1 MTDGTSTPPVDGHVT
16 IVFTSDWGVSTGVG
30 EAGRTH
36 STLEKQGGLPVVR
49 GTVVAGVLREQAMIA
64 ARALDAAVPVS
75 STGCKD
81 SDGSKGAFEGGPW
94 SRFAKWLFGD
104 EGNNPRHVIFSDA
117 LPVRFSQRN
126 GELNQEPYSLPVHD
140 AVSLSI
146 DPTTGAAR
154 DRMLR
159 FTERAAPGVLAG
171 TYRFTDE
178 AGAEHREY
186 AHFLLGVAGLMIRG
200 IGSGRSGGDGECTV
214 IAAPECATT
223 LAEPK
228 EPTEGNSALEEV
240 AEGQK
245 DEPEY
250 SSDSL
255 RKLADELREA
265 LFARLDSSSFAERP
279 PSFLVDGAKT
289 KAGPLVS
296 VAASRHSSEAAAALD
311 PANWF
316 EAPLD
321 IVLDSPVVSYEVPFS
336 NEVRSLDFLRGT
348 VLIPW
353 LHRQLRDLDTRADET
368 PLEKGDEAL
377 IRSAVV
383 SGDLRISDA
392 LPVYQG
398 TPGLPVPLVF
408 EQEKVPEDEVPA
420 DNEKDPLQPVTL
432 FNRHI
437 EIGKQHC
444 GEHTV
449 PSRGA
454 YVFLDEKQRPADAN
468 GAAADEGA
476 GLCGAAPAS
485 FAGRIGKPALIGRQ
499 STAIDPHTGAA
510 WKSKLFLVRA
520 LPAGLRLRAK
530 AVISR
535 RLFEALAGTPISDA
549 DGKVPALD
557 LGIVETTAYLGSR
570 KLTGTFGQATCSLGR
585 FTPIGVE
592 EAQDTTSHGFSEDVA
607 TTQSASASADETITT
622 SLWFTSDVLARS
634 EGLGPGGTVADLQLA
649 FKRAGVTI
657 PDGVRQEDSSSSD
670 EKPGKR
676 ADAVAESRGVATPAQ
691 DSALPES
698 QSDQEPS
705 PPCPD
710 EPAESSNGPD
720 ESKKTK
726 SPRNRKQVKTAIR
739 HRRVDSWSAVDG
751 GPRATR
757 MAIIAGS
764 VVQLEVP
771 KSAVPAL
778 CVLGRIGVG
787 ELTPQ
792 GYGRFEVNHP
802 ALCEPI
808 LPLVKTESEC
818 FTAPDK
824 SEEPAQEGEGR

>member
-1 MTDGTSTPPVDGHVT
+1 MTDGISTPPVDGHVT

-64 ARALDAAVPVS
+64 ASALDAAVSAS
-75 STGCKD
+75 STGRKD
-81 SDGSKGAFEGGPW
+81 SDSSGGAFEGGPW
-94 SRFAKWLFGD
+94 TRFAKWLFGD
-104 EGNNPRHVIFSDA
+104 EGNNPRHVVFSDA
-117 LPVRFSQRN
+117 LPVRYSQRN
-126 GELNQEPYSLPVHD
+126 GKLNQEPYSLPVHD

-146 DPTTGAAR
+146 SPTTGAAR
-154 DRMLR
+154 DQMLR
-159 FTERAAPGVLAG
+159 FTERAASGVLAG

-178 AGAEHREY
+178 AGAEHRGY
-186 AHFLLGVAGLMIRG
+186 AHFLLGVAGLMVRG

-214 IAAPECATT
+214 IAGPVCATT
-223 LAEPK
+223 LAESKKTAKQALRRVEIDK
-228 EPTEGNSALEEV
+228 EDKPA
-240 AEGQK
+240 
-245 DEPEY
+245 Y
-250 SSDSL
+250 SSDDI
-255 RKLADELREA
+255 RALASELREVR
-265 LFARLDSSSFAERP
+265 LARLDGPSFAEQP
-279 PSFLVDGAKT
+279 PSFPVGGAEDNT
-289 KAGPLVS
+289 GPLVS

-316 EAPLD
+316 EATLD

-336 NEVRSLDFLRGT
+336 NEVRSLDLLRGT

-353 LHRQLRDLDTRADET
+353 LHRKLRGLDTRADGT
-368 PLEKGDEAL
+368 SLEEGDEDL

-383 SGDLRISDA
+383 SGDLRVSDA

-420 DNEKDPLQPVTL
+420 ENKKDRLQPVTL

-437 EIGKQHC
+437 ETGKQHC

-454 YVFLDEKQRPADAN
+454 YVFLDEEQRPADTN
-468 GAAADEGA
+468 GAATDEGT
-476 GLCGAAPAS
+476 GPCGGAPAS
-485 FAGRIGKPALIGRQ
+485 FDGRIGKPALIGRQ
-499 STAIDPHTGAA
+499 STAISSQTGAA
-510 WKSKLFLVRA
+510 ATGQLFLVRA

-535 RLFEALAGTPISDA
+535 RLFEALAGAPVSHG
-549 DGKVPALD
+549 DGKAPALD
-557 LGIVETTAYLGSR
+557 LRIRGKHAYLGSR
-570 KLTGTFGQATCSLGR
+570 RLTGTFGQATCSLGA
-585 FTPIGVE
+585 FTELTAPPCPAPVP
-592 EAQDTTSHGFSEDVA
+592 
-607 TTQSASASADETITT
+607 DETRPTDPT
-622 SLWFTSDVLARS
+622 PDSEEVTVSLWFTSDALARS
-634 EGLGPGGTVADLQLA
+634 EGLGPGGTVADLKQAL
-649 FKRAGVTI
+649 KRAGVDI
-657 PDGVRQEDSSSSD
+657 RSNRIRQKGSPSSD
-670 EKPGKR
+670 QKL
-676 ADAVAESRGVATPAQ
+676 S
-691 DSALPES
+691 S
-698 QSDQEPS
+698 
-705 PPCPD
+705 PCPD
-710 EPAESSNGPD
+710 ESAESSDGTD
-720 ESKKTK
+720 ERKKTK

-739 HRRVDSWSAVDG
+739 HRRVDSWSAADG

-764 VVQLEVP
+764 VVQVKVP
-771 KSAVPAL
+771 RSAVPAL
-778 CVLGRIGVG
+778 RVLGRIGVG

-802 ALCEPI
+802 ALCAPI

>member
-1 MTDGTSTPPVDGHVT
+1 MTDEPDGHVT
-16 IVFTSDWGVSTGVG
+16 VVFTSDWGVSTGVG

-64 ARALDAAVPVS
+64 ARALDAAVPAS

-81 SDGSKGAFEGGPW
+81 SDGSGGAFEGSPW

-117 LPVRFSQRN
+117 LPVRYSQRN
-126 GELNQEPYSLPVHD
+126 GELNQEQYSLPVHD

-178 AGAEHREY
+178 AGAKHRQY
-186 AHFLLGVAGLMIRG
+186 AHFLLGVAGLMVRG
-200 IGSGRSGGDGECTV
+200 IGSGRSGGDGECKV
-214 IAAPECATT
+214 IAGPECATG
-223 LAEPK
+223 LAK
-228 EPTEGNSALEEV
+228 SKNAAKHALEEV

-265 LFARLDSSSFAERP
+265 LFARLDDPSFAERP
-279 PSFLVDGAKT
+279 SSFLVDGEKT
-289 KAGPLVS
+289 KVNPLVS
-296 VAASRHSSEAAAALD
+296 VAAPHGSEATAALD

-316 EAPLD
+316 EATLD

-353 LHRQLRDLDTRADET
+353 LHRHLRDLDTRADET
-368 PLEKGDEAL
+368 PLEKVDEAL

-383 SGDLRISDA
+383 SGDLRVSDA
-392 LPVYQG
+392 FPVYQG

-408 EQEKVPEDEVPA
+408 EQEKVPEDEVPG
-420 DNEKDPLQPVTL
+420 DNEKDCLQPVTL

-437 EIGKQHC
+437 DIGKQHC

-454 YVFLDEKQRPADAN
+454 YVFLDEKQRPADTN
-468 GAAADEGA
+468 GVAADEGA

-510 WKSKLFLVRA
+510 SKSQLFLVRA

-535 RLFEALAGTPISDA
+535 RLFEALAGAPVSDA
-549 DGKVPALD
+549 DGKAPTLD
-557 LGIVETTAYLGSR
+557 LEIRGKHAYLGSR
-570 KLTGTFGQATCSLGR
+570 RLTGTFGQATCSLGR
-585 FTPIGVE
+585 FTELTAPPCPDPVP
-592 EAQDTTSHGFSEDVA
+592 
-607 TTQSASASADETITT
+607 DETRPADPSPDSEEVIV

-634 EGLGPGGTVADLQLA
+634 KELGPGGTMTDLELA
-649 FKRAGVTI
+649 FERAGVTL
-657 PDGVRQEDSSSSD
+657 PTKGVRQGDSPSSG
-670 EKPGKR
+670 ENPGKK
-676 ADAVAESRGVATPAQ
+676 AEAVAESQGAAAPAQ
-691 DSALPES
+691 DSALPQS

-705 PPCPD
+705 SPCPD
-710 EPAESSNGPD
+710 EPAESSDGTD
-720 ESKKTK
+720 ERKKKK

-739 HRRVDSWSAVDG
+739 HRRVDSWSAADG

-764 VVQLEVP
+764 VVQVKVP
-771 KSAVPAL
+771 RSAVPAL
-778 CVLGRIGVG
+778 RVLGRIGVG

-802 ALCEPI
+802 ALCEPV
-808 LPLVKTESEC
+808 LPLVKTKSEC
-818 FTAPDK
+818 FTAPEK

>member
-1 MTDGTSTPPVDGHVT
+1 MTAEPSIPPADGHVT

-36 STLEKQGGLPVVR
+36 STLEKQGDLPVVR

-64 ARALDAAVPVS
+64 ARALDAAVPAS
-75 STGCKD
+75 STGRKD
-81 SDGSKGAFEGGPW
+81 SDGSGGPSEGGPW
-94 SRFAKWLFGD
+94 TRFAKWLFGD
-104 EGNNPRHVIFSDA
+104 EGNNPRHVVFSDA
-117 LPVRFSQRN
+117 LPVRYSQRN
-126 GELNQEPYSLPVHD
+126 GKLNQEPYSLPVHD

-146 DPTTGAAR
+146 SPTTGAAR
-154 DRMLR
+154 DQMLR

-178 AGAEHREY
+178 AGAEHRGY
-186 AHFLLGVAGLMIRG
+186 AHFLLGVAGLMVRG

-214 IAAPECATT
+214 IAGPVCATT
-223 LAEPK
+223 LAESK
-228 EPTEGNSALEEV
+228 ETAKQALRRVEIDE
-240 AEGQK
+240 K
-245 DEPEY
+245 DKPAY
-250 SSDSL
+250 SSDDIRAFAS
-255 RKLADELREA
+255 ELREVR
-265 LFARLDSSSFAERP
+265 FARLDGPPFAERP
-279 PSFLVDGAKT
+279 PSLPVGGAEDNT
-289 KAGPLVS
+289 GPLVS

-353 LHRQLRDLDTRADET
+353 LHRQLRDLDTRADGT
-368 PLEKGDEAL
+368 PLEKGDEDL

-383 SGDLRISDA
+383 SGDLRVSDA

-420 DNEKDPLQPVTL
+420 ENKKDRLQPVTL

-437 EIGKQHC
+437 ETGKQHC

-454 YVFLDEKQRPADAN
+454 YVFLDEKQRPADTN
-468 GAAADEGA
+468 GAAADEGT
-476 GLCGAAPAS
+476 GPCGGAPVS
-485 FAGRIGKPALIGRQ
+485 FAGRIGKPSLTGRQ

-535 RLFEALAGTPISDA
+535 RLFEALAGAPVSDA
-549 DGKVPALD
+549 GGKAPTLD
-557 LGIVETTAYLGSR
+557 LEIRGKHAYLGSR
-570 KLTGTFGQATCSLGR
+570 RLTGTFGQATCSLGR
-585 FTPIGVE
+585 FTELTAPPCPDPVPDE
-592 EAQDTTSHGFSEDVA
+592 TRPADPTPDSPDSEDV
-607 TTQSASASADETITT
+607 IV

-634 EGLGPGGTVADLQLA
+634 KELGPGGTVADLQLA
-649 FKRAGVTI
+649 FNRTGAHVTVA
-657 PDGVRQEDSSSSD
+657 PNDEEELEDSS
-670 EKPGKR
+670 
-676 ADAVAESRGVATPAQ
+676 
-691 DSALPES
+691 
-698 QSDQEPS
+698 SDQEPS

-710 EPAESSNGPD
+710 EPAESSDGPN
-720 ESKKTK
+720 ERKKTK

-739 HRRVDSWSAVDG
+739 HRRVDSWSAADG

-764 VVQLEVP
+764 VVQVKVPRSEVP
-771 KSAVPAL
+771 EL
-778 CVLGRIGVG
+778 HVLGRIGVG

-792 GYGRFEVNHP
+792 SYGRFEVNHP
-802 ALCEPI
+802 ALCEPV
-808 LPLVKTESEC
+808 LPLVTTKSEC
-818 FTAPDK
+818 FTAPEK

>member
-1 MTDGTSTPPVDGHVT
+1 MTDEPDGHVT

-64 ARALDAAVPVS
+64 ARALDAAVPAS

-81 SDGSKGAFEGGPW
+81 SDGSGGAFEGSPW

-104 EGNNPRHVIFSDA
+104 EGNNPRHVVFSDA
-117 LPVRFSQRN
+117 LPVQLPQRG
-126 GELNQEPYSLPVHD
+126 GELNQEQYSLPVHD

-154 DRMLR
+154 DQMLR

-214 IAAPECATT
+214 IAGPERATT

-255 RKLADELREA
+255 RKLAAELREV
-265 LFARLDSSSFAERP
+265 LFAHLNGPSFVEQP
-279 PSFLVDGAKT
+279 PSFPVGGTEDNTGL
-289 KAGPLVS
+289 LVS
-296 VAASRHSSEAAAALD
+296 VAASRHGSEATAALD

-316 EAPLD
+316 EATLD
-321 IVLDSPVVSYEVPFS
+321 ILLDSPVVSYEVPFS

-353 LHRQLRDLDTRADET
+353 LHRKLRGLDTRADGT
-368 PLEKGDEAL
+368 PLEEGDEDL

-383 SGDLRISDA
+383 SGDLRVSDA

-408 EQEKVPEDEVPA
+408 EQEKVPEDEVPT

-437 EIGKQHC
+437 ETGKQHC

-454 YVFLDEKQRPADAN
+454 YVFLDEKQRPADTN
-468 GAAADEGA
+468 GVAADEGA

-485 FAGRIGKPALIGRQ
+485 FAGRIGKPSLIGRQ

-510 WKSKLFLVRA
+510 SKSRLFLVRA

-535 RLFEALAGTPISDA
+535 RLFEALARAPVSDA
-549 DGKVPALD
+549 YGKAPTLD
-557 LGIVETTAYLGSR
+557 LGLNEATAYLGSR
-570 KLTGTFGQATCSLGR
+570 RLTGTFGQATCSLGA
-585 FTPIGVE
+585 FTELTAPPCPDPGPDE
-592 EAQDTTSHGFSEDVA
+592 TRPTDPTPDSEDV
-607 TTQSASASADETITT
+607 IV

-634 EGLGPGGTVADLQLA
+634 KELGPGGTMTDLKLA
-649 FKRAGVTI
+649 FERAGVTI
-657 PDGVRQEDSSSSD
+657 RSNRVRQGDSPSSG
-670 EKPGKR
+670 ENPGKK
-676 ADAVAESRGVATPAQ
+676 AEAVAESHGAAAPAQ
-691 DSALPES
+691 DSAVPES

-705 PPCPD
+705 SPCPD
-710 EPAESSNGPD
+710 EPAESSDGPD
-720 ESKKTK
+720 ERKKTK

-739 HRRVDSWSAVDG
+739 HRRVDSWSAADG

-764 VVQLEVP
+764 VVQVKVP
-771 KSAVPAL
+771 RSDVSAL
-778 CVLGRIGVG
+778 RVLGRIGVG

-802 ALCEPI
+802 ALSEPV

-818 FTAPDK
+818 FTAPEK

>member
-1 MTDGTSTPPVDGHVT
+1 MTDEPDGHVT

-64 ARALDAAVPVS
+64 ASALDAAVSAS
-75 STGCKD
+75 STGRKD
-81 SDGSKGAFEGGPW
+81 SDGSGGAFEGGPW

-104 EGNNPRHVIFSDA
+104 EGNNPRHVVFSDA

-126 GELNQEPYSLPVHD
+126 GELNQEQYSLPIHD

-159 FTERAAPGVLAG
+159 FTERAAPGVLAE

-178 AGAEHREY
+178 AGAKHREY
-186 AHFLLGVAGLMIRG
+186 AHFLLGVAGLMVRG

-214 IAAPECATT
+214 IAAPERATG
-223 LAEPK
+223 LAK
-228 EPTEGNSALEEV
+228 SKNAAKHALEEV

-255 RKLADELREA
+255 RKLTEKLADELRET
-265 LFARLDSSSFAERP
+265 LFARLDGPSFAERP
-279 PSFLVDGAKT
+279 SSLLVDGAKT

-420 DNEKDPLQPVTL
+420 GNEKDPLQPVTL

-437 EIGKQHC
+437 ETGKQHC

-449 PSRGA
+449 PSRGT
-454 YVFLDEKQRPADAN
+454 YVFLDEKQRPADTN
-468 GAAADEGA
+468 GVAADEGA
-476 GLCGAAPAS
+476 GLCGAAAAS

-510 WKSKLFLVRA
+510 SKSQLFLVRA

-535 RLFEALAGTPISDA
+535 RLFEALAGAPVSDA
-549 DGKVPALD
+549 DGKAPTLD
-557 LGIVETTAYLGSR
+557 LEIRGKPAYLGSR
-570 KLTGTFGQATCSLGR
+570 RLTGTFGQATCSLGA
-585 FTPIGVE
+585 FTELTAPPCPDPVPDE
-592 EAQDTTSHGFSEDVA
+592 TRPADPTPDSEDV
-607 TTQSASASADETITT
+607 IV

-634 EGLGPGGTVADLQLA
+634 KELGPGGTMTDLKLA

-657 PDGVRQEDSSSSD
+657 PSDGVRQQGSSSSD
-670 EKPGKR
+670 
-676 ADAVAESRGVATPAQ
+676 
-691 DSALPES
+691 
-698 QSDQEPS
+698 
-705 PPCPD
+705 
-710 EPAESSNGPD
+710 GPD
-720 ESKKTK
+720 DRKKTK

-764 VVQLEVP
+764 VVQVKVP

-778 CVLGRIGVG
+778 RVLGRIGVG

-802 ALCEPI
+802 ALCEPV
-808 LPLVKTESEC
+808 LPLVKTKSEC
-818 FTAPDK
+818 FTAPEK

>member
-1 MTDGTSTPPVDGHVT
+1 MTDEPDGHVT
-16 IVFTSDWGVSTGVG
+16 VVFTSDWGVSTGVG

-64 ARALDAAVPVS
+64 ASALDATVPAS
-75 STGCKD
+75 STGRKD
-81 SDGSKGAFEGGPW
+81 SDGSGGSSEGGPW
-94 SRFAKWLFGD
+94 SRFARWLFGD

-117 LPVRFSQRN
+117 LPVRYSQRN

-178 AGAEHREY
+178 AGAKHREY
-186 AHFLLGVAGLMIRG
+186 AHFLLGVAGLMVRG

-214 IAAPECATT
+214 IAGPECATG
-223 LAEPK
+223 LAESK

-255 RKLADELREA
+255 RKLAGELREA
-265 LFARLDSSSFAERP
+265 LFARLDCSSFAEP
-279 PSFLVDGAKT
+279 PFSLLVDEAKT
-289 KAGPLVS
+289 KVSPLVS
-296 VAASRHSSEAAAALD
+296 VAAPHGSEATAALD

-420 DNEKDPLQPVTL
+420 ENKKDRLQPVTL

-437 EIGKQHC
+437 ETGKQHC

-454 YVFLDEKQRPADAN
+454 YVFLDEKQRPTDTN
-468 GAAADEGA
+468 GVAADEGA

-510 WKSKLFLVRA
+510 SKSQLFLVRA

-535 RLFEALAGTPISDA
+535 RLFEALAGAPVSDA
-549 DGKVPALD
+549 DGKAPTLD
-557 LGIVETTAYLGSR
+557 LGINEATAYLGSR
-570 KLTGTFGQATCSLGR
+570 RLTGTFGQATCTLGA

-592 EAQDTTSHGFSEDVA
+592 EAQDTTSHGSSEDVE
-607 TTQSASASADETITT
+607 TTRSASTSADKTITT

-634 EGLGPGGTVADLQLA
+634 KELGPGGTIADLQLA
-649 FKRAGVTI
+649 FDRIGAHVTVA
-657 PDGVRQEDSSSSD
+657 PNDEEELEDSSSD
-670 EKPGKR
+670 QKP
-676 ADAVAESRGVATPAQ
+676 S
-691 DSALPES
+691 L
-698 QSDQEPS
+698 
-705 PPCPD
+705 PCPD
-710 EPAESSNGPD
+710 EPAESSDGPD
-720 ESKKTK
+720 ERKKTK

-739 HRRVDSWSAVDG
+739 HRRVDSWSAADG

-757 MAIIAGS
+757 MAIVAGS
-764 VVQLEVP
+764 VVQVKVP
-771 KSAVPAL
+771 RSDVPEL
-778 CVLGRIGVG
+778 HVLGRIGVG
-787 ELTPQ
+787 ELAPQ

-802 ALCEPI
+802 ALCEPV
-808 LPLVKTESEC
+808 LPLVKTKSEC
-818 FTAPDK
+818 FTAPEK
-824 SEEPAQEGEGR
+824 SEEPDQEGEGR

>member
-1 MTDGTSTPPVDGHVT
+1 MTAEPSIPPADGHVT
-16 IVFTSDWGVSTGVG
+16 VVFTSDWGVSTGVG

-36 STLEKQGGLPVVR
+36 STLEKQGDLPVVR

-64 ARALDAAVPVS
+64 ARALDAAVPAS
-75 STGCKD
+75 STGRKD
-81 SDGSKGAFEGGPW
+81 SDGSGGPSEGGPW
-94 SRFAKWLFGD
+94 TRFAKWLFGD
-104 EGNNPRHVIFSDA
+104 EGNNPRHVVFSDA
-117 LPVRFSQRN
+117 LPVRYSQRN

-146 DPTTGAAR
+146 SPTTGAAR
-154 DRMLR
+154 DQMLR

-178 AGAEHREY
+178 AGAEHRGY
-186 AHFLLGVAGLMIRG
+186 AHFLLGVAGLMVRG

-214 IAAPECATT
+214 IAGPVCATT
-223 LAEPK
+223 LAESK
-228 EPTEGNSALEEV
+228 ETAKQALRRVEIDKEDKP
-240 AEGQK
+240 A
-245 DEPEY
+245 Y
-250 SSDSL
+250 SSDDI
-255 RKLADELREA
+255 RALASELREVR
-265 LFARLDSSSFAERP
+265 FARLDGPSFAEQP
-279 PSFLVDGAKT
+279 PSFPVGGAEDNT
-289 KAGPLVS
+289 GPLVS

-437 EIGKQHC
+437 ETGKQHC

-454 YVFLDEKQRPADAN
+454 YVFLDEKQRPADTN
-468 GAAADEGA
+468 GVAADEGA

-510 WKSKLFLVRA
+510 SKSQLFLVRA

-535 RLFEALAGTPISDA
+535 RLFEALAGAPVSDA
-549 DGKVPALD
+549 DGKVPTLN
-557 LGIVETTAYLGSR
+557 LGIDEATAYLGSR
-570 KLTGTFGQATCSLGR
+570 RLTGTFGQATCSLGA
-585 FTPIGVE
+585 FTELTAPPCPAPVP
-592 EAQDTTSHGFSEDVA
+592 
-607 TTQSASASADETITT
+607 DETRPADPTPDSEEVT
-622 SLWFTSDVLARS
+622 VSLWFTSDVLARS
-634 EGLGPGGTVADLQLA
+634 KELGPGGTMTDLELA
-649 FKRAGVTI
+649 FERAGVTL
-657 PDGVRQEDSSSSD
+657 PTKGVRQQGSSS
-670 EKPGKR
+670 
-676 ADAVAESRGVATPAQ
+676 
-691 DSALPES
+691 
-698 QSDQEPS
+698 SDQEPS
-705 PPCPD
+705 LPCPD
-710 EPAESSNGPD
+710 EPAESSDGPD
-720 ESKKTK
+720 ERKKTK

-739 HRRVDSWSAVDG
+739 HRRVDSWSATDG

-778 CVLGRIGVG
+778 RVLGRIGVG

-808 LPLVKTESEC
+808 LPLAKTESKR
-818 FTAPDK
+818 FTAPEK

>member
-1 MTDGTSTPPVDGHVT
+1 MTAEPSIPPADGHVT

-36 STLEKQGGLPVVR
+36 STLEKQGDLPVVR

-64 ARALDAAVPVS
+64 ARALDAAVPAS
-75 STGCKD
+75 STGRKD
-81 SDGSKGAFEGGPW
+81 SDGSGGPSEGGPW
-94 SRFAKWLFGD
+94 TRFAKWLFGD
-104 EGNNPRHVIFSDA
+104 EGNNPRHVVFSDA
-117 LPVRFSQRN
+117 LPVRYSQRN
-126 GELNQEPYSLPVHD
+126 GKLNQEPYSLPVHD

-146 DPTTGAAR
+146 SPTTGAAR
-154 DRMLR
+154 DQMLR

-178 AGAEHREY
+178 AGAEHRGY
-186 AHFLLGVAGLMIRG
+186 AHFLLGVAGLMVRG

-214 IAAPECATT
+214 IAGPVCATT
-223 LAEPK
+223 LAESK
-228 EPTEGNSALEEV
+228 ETAKQALRRVEIDE
-240 AEGQK
+240 K
-245 DEPEY
+245 DKPAY
-250 SSDSL
+250 SSDDIRAFAS
-255 RKLADELREA
+255 ELREVR
-265 LFARLDSSSFAERP
+265 FARLDGPPFAEWP
-279 PSFLVDGAKT
+279 PSLPVDGAEDNT
-289 KAGPLVS
+289 GPLVS

-316 EAPLD
+316 EATLD

-353 LHRQLRDLDTRADET
+353 LHRQLRDLDTRADGT
-368 PLEKGDEAL
+368 PLEEGDEDL

-383 SGDLRISDA
+383 SGDLRVSDA

-420 DNEKDPLQPVTL
+420 ENKKDRLQPVTL

-437 EIGKQHC
+437 ETGKQHC

-454 YVFLDEKQRPADAN
+454 YVFLDEKQRPADTN
-468 GAAADEGA
+468 GAAADEGT
-476 GLCGAAPAS
+476 GPCGGAPVS
-485 FAGRIGKPALIGRQ
+485 FAGRIGKPSLTGRQ

-535 RLFEALAGTPISDA
+535 RLFEALAGAPVSDA
-549 DGKVPALD
+549 GGKAPTLD
-557 LGIVETTAYLGSR
+557 LEIRGKHAYLGSR
-570 KLTGTFGQATCSLGR
+570 RLTGTFGQATCSLGR
-585 FTPIGVE
+585 FTELTAPPCPDPVPDE
-592 EAQDTTSHGFSEDVA
+592 TRPADPTPDSPDSEDV
-607 TTQSASASADETITT
+607 IV

-634 EGLGPGGTVADLQLA
+634 KELGPGGTVADLQLA
-649 FKRAGVTI
+649 FNRTGAHVTVA
-657 PDGVRQEDSSSSD
+657 PNDEEELEDSS
-670 EKPGKR
+670 
-676 ADAVAESRGVATPAQ
+676 
-691 DSALPES
+691 
-698 QSDQEPS
+698 SDQEPS

-710 EPAESSNGPD
+710 EPAESSDGPN
-720 ESKKTK
+720 ERKKTK

-739 HRRVDSWSAVDG
+739 HRRVDSWSAADG

-764 VVQLEVP
+764 VVQVKVPRSEVP
-771 KSAVPAL
+771 EL
-778 CVLGRIGVG
+778 HVLGRIGVG

-802 ALCEPI
+802 ALCEPV
-808 LPLVKTESEC
+808 LPLVTTKSEC
-818 FTAPDK
+818 FTAPEK

>member
-1 MTDGTSTPPVDGHVT
+1 MTAEPSIPPADGHVT

-36 STLEKQGGLPVVR
+36 STLEKQGDLPVVR
-49 GTVVAGVLREQAMIA
+49 GTVIAGVLREQAMIA
-64 ARALDAAVPVS
+64 ARALDAAVPAS
-75 STGCKD
+75 STGRKD
-81 SDGSKGAFEGGPW
+81 SDGSGGPSEGGPW
-94 SRFAKWLFGD
+94 TRFAKWLFGD
-104 EGNNPRHVIFSDA
+104 EGNNPRHVVFSDA
-117 LPVRFSQRN
+117 LPVRYSQRN
-126 GELNQEPYSLPVHD
+126 GKLNQEPYSLPVHD

-146 DPTTGAAR
+146 SPTTGAAR
-154 DRMLR
+154 DQMLR

-178 AGAEHREY
+178 AGAEHRGY
-186 AHFLLGVAGLMIRG
+186 AHFLLGVAGLMVRG

-214 IAAPECATT
+214 IAGPVCATT
-223 LAEPK
+223 LAESKKTAKQALRRVEIDK
-228 EPTEGNSALEEV
+228 EDKPA
-240 AEGQK
+240 
-245 DEPEY
+245 Y
-250 SSDSL
+250 SSDDI
-255 RKLADELREA
+255 RALASELREA
-265 LFARLDSSSFAERP
+265 LFARLGGPSFVEQP
-279 PSFLVDGAKT
+279 PSFPVGGAEDNT
-289 KAGPLVS
+289 GPLVS

-353 LHRQLRDLDTRADET
+353 LHRQLRDLDTRADGT
-368 PLEKGDEAL
+368 PLEEGDEDL

-383 SGDLRISDA
+383 SGDLRVSDA

-437 EIGKQHC
+437 ETGKQHC

-454 YVFLDEKQRPADAN
+454 YVFLDEKQRPADTN
-468 GAAADEGA
+468 GAATDEGA
-476 GLCGAAPAS
+476 GLRGAAPAS
-485 FAGRIGKPALIGRQ
+485 FAGRIGKPSLIGRQ

-510 WKSKLFLVRA
+510 SKSQLFLVRA

-530 AVISR
+530 AVISQ
-535 RLFEALAGTPISDA
+535 RLFEALAGAPVSDA
-549 DGKVPALD
+549 DGKAPTLD
-557 LGIVETTAYLGSR
+557 LEIRGKHAYLGSR
-570 KLTGTFGQATCSLGR
+570 RLTGTFGQATCSLGR
-585 FTPIGVE
+585 FTELTAPPCPDPVPDE
-592 EAQDTTSHGFSEDVA
+592 TRPADPTPDSPDSEDV
-607 TTQSASASADETITT
+607 IV

-634 EGLGPGGTVADLQLA
+634 KELGPGGTVADLQLA
-649 FKRAGVTI
+649 FNRTGAHVTVA
-657 PDGVRQEDSSSSD
+657 PNDEEELEDSSS
-670 EKPGKR
+670 
-676 ADAVAESRGVATPAQ
+676 
-691 DSALPES
+691 
-698 QSDQEPS
+698 DQKPS
-705 PPCPD
+705 PSCPD
-710 EPAESSNGPD
+710 DPAESSDGPD
-720 ESKKTK
+720 ERKKTK

-739 HRRVDSWSAVDG
+739 HRRVDSWSAADG

-764 VVQLEVP
+764 VVQVKVP
-771 KSAVPAL
+771 RNAVPAL
-778 CVLGRIGVG
+778 HVLGRIGVG

-802 ALCEPI
+802 ALREPV
-808 LPLVKTESEC
+808 LPLVTTKSEC
-818 FTAPDK
+818 FTAPEK

>member
-1 MTDGTSTPPVDGHVT
+1 MTDESDGHVT

-36 STLEKQGGLPVVR
+36 STLEKQGDLPVVR

-64 ARALDAAVPVS
+64 ARALDATVS
-75 STGCKD
+75 ASSSDRKD
-81 SDGSKGAFEGGPW
+81 SDGSGGASEGGPW

-104 EGNNPRHVIFSDA
+104 EGNNPRHVVFSDA
-117 LPVRFSQRN
+117 LPVRYFQRN
-126 GELNQEPYSLPVHD
+126 GKLNQEPYSLPVHD

-154 DRMLR
+154 DQMLR

-178 AGAEHREY
+178 AGAKHREY
-186 AHFLLGVAGLMIRG
+186 AHFLLGVAGLIVRG

-214 IAAPECATT
+214 IAGPECATT

-228 EPTEGNSALEEV
+228 ETVKQALGRVE
-240 AEGQK
+240 K
-245 DEPEY
+245 DEEDKPAY
-250 SSDSL
+250 SSDDI
-255 RKLADELREA
+255 RALAAELREA
-265 LFARLDSSSFAERP
+265 LFAHLNGPSFVKQP
-279 PSFLVDGAKT
+279 PSFPVGGTEDNT
-289 KAGPLVS
+289 GPLVS
-296 VAASRHSSEAAAALD
+296 VAVSRHGSEATAALD

-316 EAPLD
+316 EATLD

-353 LHRQLRDLDTRADET
+353 LHRKLRGLDTRADGT
-368 PLEKGDEAL
+368 PLEEGDEDL

-383 SGDLRISDA
+383 SGDLRVSDA

-420 DNEKDPLQPVTL
+420 ENKKDRLQPVTL

-437 EIGKQHC
+437 ETGKQHC

-454 YVFLDEKQRPADAN
+454 YVFLDEEQRPADAN
-468 GAAADEGA
+468 GAAADEGT
-476 GLCGAAPAS
+476 GPCGGAPAS

-510 WKSKLFLVRA
+510 SKSQLFLVRA

-535 RLFEALAGTPISDA
+535 RLFEALAGAPVSDA
-549 DGKVPALD
+549 DGKAPTLD
-557 LGIVETTAYLGSR
+557 LEIRGKHAYLGSR
-570 KLTGTFGQATCSLGR
+570 RLTGTFGQATCSLGA
-585 FTPIGVE
+585 FTELTAPPCPDPVPDE
-592 EAQDTTSHGFSEDVA
+592 TRPADPTPDSEDV
-607 TTQSASASADETITT
+607 IV

-634 EGLGPGGTVADLQLA
+634 KELGPGGTMTDLKLA

-657 PDGVRQEDSSSSD
+657 PSDGVRQGDSPSSD
-670 EKPGKR
+670 ENPGKK
-676 ADAVAESRGVATPAQ
+676 AEAVAESRGAAAPAQ
-691 DSALPES
+691 DSAVPES

-710 EPAESSNGPD
+710 EPAESSDGPD
-720 ESKKTK
+720 ERKKTK

-739 HRRVDSWSAVDG
+739 HRRVDSWSAADG

-757 MAIIAGS
+757 MAIVAGS
-764 VVQLEVP
+764 VVQVKVP
-771 KSAVPAL
+771 RSDVPAL
-778 CVLGRIGVG
+778 RILGRIGVG

-802 ALCEPI
+802 ALCEPV
-808 LPLVKTESEC
+808 LPLVKTKSEC
-818 FTAPDK
+818 FTAPEK

>member
-1 MTDGTSTPPVDGHVT
+1 MTDEPDGHVT

-36 STLEKQGGLPVVR
+36 STLEKQGDLPVVR

-64 ARALDAAVPVS
+64 ARALDAAVPAP
-75 STGCKD
+75 STGRKD
-81 SDGSKGAFEGGPW
+81 SDGSGGDSEGGPW

-117 LPVRFSQRN
+117 LPVRYSQRN
-126 GELNQEPYSLPVHD
+126 GKLNQEPYSLPVHD

-154 DRMLR
+154 DQMLR

-186 AHFLLGVAGLMIRG
+186 AHFLLGVGGLMVRG

-214 IAAPECATT
+214 IAGLECATT
-223 LAEPK
+223 LAESK

-240 AEGQK
+240 AEDQK

-265 LFARLDSSSFAERP
+265 LFAHLNGPSFAERP
-279 PSFLVDGAKT
+279 PSLLVDGTKT
-289 KAGPLVS
+289 KASPLVS
-296 VAASRHSSEAAAALD
+296 VAASRHSSEATAALH
-311 PANWF
+311 PASWF
-316 EAPLD
+316 EATLD

-353 LHRQLRDLDTRADET
+353 LHRQLRDLPTRVDGT
-368 PLEKGDEAL
+368 PLEEGDEDL

-383 SGDLRISDA
+383 SGDLRVSDA

-437 EIGKQHC
+437 ETGKQHC

-454 YVFLDEKQRPADAN
+454 YVFLDEKQRPADTN
-468 GAAADEGA
+468 GAATDDGA

-510 WKSKLFLVRA
+510 WKSRLFLVRA

-535 RLFEALAGTPISDA
+535 RLFEALAGAPVSDA
-549 DGKVPALD
+549 DEKAPTLD
-557 LGIVETTAYLGSR
+557 LEIRGKHAYLGSR
-570 KLTGTFGQATCSLGR
+570 RLTGTFGQATCSLGR

-592 EAQDTTSHGFSEDVA
+592 EARNTTPCQSSEDA
-607 TTQSASASADETITT
+607 ETTQSSSASADKTITT

-634 EGLGPGGTVADLQLA
+634 EGLGPGGTIADLQLA
-649 FKRAGVTI
+649 FNRTGAHVTVVV
-657 PDGVRQEDSSSSD
+657 PNDEEDPEDSSSD
-670 EKPGKR
+670 QKP
-676 ADAVAESRGVATPAQ
+676 S
-691 DSALPES
+691 
-698 QSDQEPS
+698 S
-705 PPCPD
+705 PCHD
-710 EPAESSNGPD
+710 GPKKAR
-720 ESKKTK
+720 SKHDDRRDDDRK
-726 SPRNRKQVKTAIR
+726 RNRKQVKTAIR
-739 HRRVDSWSAVDG
+739 HRRVDSWSAADG

-764 VVQLEVP
+764 VVQVKVP
-771 KSAVPAL
+771 RSAVPAL
-778 CVLGRIGVG
+778 RVLGRIGVG

-802 ALCEPI
+802 ALREPV
-808 LPLVKTESEC
+808 LPLVTTKSEC
-818 FTAPDK
+818 FTAPEK
-824 SEEPAQEGEGR
+824 SDGPAQEGEGR

>member
-1 MTDGTSTPPVDGHVT
+1 MTDGTSTPSADGHVT

-36 STLEKQGGLPVVR
+36 STLETQGGLPVVR
-49 GTVVAGVLREQAMIA
+49 GTVVAGVLRVQAMIA
-64 ARALDAAVPVS
+64 ARALDAAVPAS

-81 SDGSKGAFEGGPW
+81 SDGSGGAFEGGPW

-178 AGAEHREY
+178 AGAKHREY
-186 AHFLLGVAGLMIRG
+186 AHFLLGVAGLMVRG

-214 IAAPECATT
+214 IAAPECATK

-255 RKLADELREA
+255 RKLAEKLADELREV
-265 LFARLDSSSFAERP
+265 LFARLDGPSFMEPP
-279 PSFLVDGAKT
+279 PSFPVGGTEDNT
-289 KAGPLVS
+289 GPLVS

-353 LHRQLRDLDTRADET
+353 LHRQLRDLDTRADGT
-368 PLEKGDEAL
+368 PLEKGDEDL

-383 SGDLRISDA
+383 SGDLRVSDA

-420 DNEKDPLQPVTL
+420 ENKKDRLQPVTL

-437 EIGKQHC
+437 ETGKQHC

-454 YVFLDEKQRPADAN
+454 YVFLDEKQRPADTN
-468 GAAADEGA
+468 GAAADEGT
-476 GLCGAAPAS
+476 GPCGGAPVS
-485 FAGRIGKPALIGRQ
+485 FAGRIGKPSLTGRQ

-535 RLFEALAGTPISDA
+535 RLFEALAGAPVSDA
-549 DGKVPALD
+549 GGKAPTLD
-557 LGIVETTAYLGSR
+557 LEIRGKHAYLGSR
-570 KLTGTFGQATCSLGR
+570 RLTGTFGQATCSLGR
-585 FTPIGVE
+585 FTELTAPPCPDPVPDE
-592 EAQDTTSHGFSEDVA
+592 TRPADPTPDSPDSEDV
-607 TTQSASASADETITT
+607 IV

-634 EGLGPGGTVADLQLA
+634 KELGPGGTVADLQLA
-649 FKRAGVTI
+649 FNRTGAHVTVA
-657 PDGVRQEDSSSSD
+657 PNDEEELEDSS
-670 EKPGKR
+670 
-676 ADAVAESRGVATPAQ
+676 
-691 DSALPES
+691 
-698 QSDQEPS
+698 SDQEPS

-710 EPAESSNGPD
+710 EPAESSDGPN
-720 ESKKTK
+720 ERKKTK

-739 HRRVDSWSAVDG
+739 HRRVDSWSAADG

-764 VVQLEVP
+764 VVQVKVPRSEVP
-771 KSAVPAL
+771 EL
-778 CVLGRIGVG
+778 HVLGRIGVG

-792 GYGRFEVNHP
+792 SYGRFEVNHP
-802 ALCEPI
+802 ALCEPV
-808 LPLVKTESEC
+808 LPLVTTKSEC
-818 FTAPDK
+818 FTAPEK

>member
-1 MTDGTSTPPVDGHVT
+1 MTDEPDGHVT

-49 GTVVAGVLREQAMIA
+49 GTVVAGVLREQALIA
-64 ARALDAAVPVS
+64 ARALDAAVSAS
-75 STGCKD
+75 STGRKD
-81 SDGSKGAFEGGPW
+81 SDGSGGAFEGGPW
-94 SRFAKWLFGD
+94 TRFAKWLFGD
-104 EGNNPRHVIFSDA
+104 EGNNPRHVVFSDA
-117 LPVRFSQRN
+117 LPVRYSQKN

-178 AGAEHREY
+178 AGAEHCGY
-186 AHFLLGVAGLMIRG
+186 AHFLLGVAGLMVRG

-214 IAAPECATT
+214 LAGPECATA

-228 EPTEGNSALEEV
+228 ETTEGNSALEEV

-265 LFARLDSSSFAERP
+265 LFARLDGPPFAEQP
-279 PSFLVDGAKT
+279 PSFPVGGTEDNT
-289 KAGPLVS
+289 GPLVS
-296 VAASRHSSEAAAALD
+296 VAASRHSSEAAAALA

-353 LHRQLRDLDTRADET
+353 LHRKLRDLRTRADGT
-368 PLEKGDEAL
+368 PLEEGAEDL

-383 SGDLRISDA
+383 SGDLRVSDA

-454 YVFLDEKQRPADAN
+454 YVFLDEKQRPADTN

-476 GLCGAAPAS
+476 GPCGAAPAS
-485 FAGRIGKPALIGRQ
+485 FDGRIGKPALIGRQ

-535 RLFEALAGTPISDA
+535 RLFEALAGAPVSDA
-549 DGKVPALD
+549 DGKASTLD
-557 LGIVETTAYLGSR
+557 LGIDEATAYLGSR
-570 KLTGTFGQATCSLGR
+570 RLTGTFGQATCSLGR

-592 EAQDTTSHGFSEDVA
+592 EARNTTPCQSSKDAE
-607 TTQSASASADETITT
+607 TTQSSSASADKTITT

-634 EGLGPGGTVADLQLA
+634 EGLGPGGTIADLQLA
-649 FKRAGVTI
+649 FDRTGAHVTVA
-657 PDGVRQEDSSSSD
+657 PNDEEELEDSSSD
-670 EKPGKR
+670 QKP
-676 ADAVAESRGVATPAQ
+676 S
-691 DSALPES
+691 S
-698 QSDQEPS
+698 
-705 PPCPD
+705 PCPD
-710 EPAESSNGPD
+710 EPAESSDGPD
-720 ESKKTK
+720 ERKKTK

-739 HRRVDSWSAVDG
+739 HRRVDSWSAADG

-764 VVQLEVP
+764 VVQVKVP
-771 KSAVPAL
+771 RSDVPEL
-778 CVLGRIGVG
+778 HVLGRIGVG

-802 ALCEPI
+802 ALCEPV
-808 LPLVKTESEC
+808 LPLVTTKSEC
-818 FTAPDK
+818 FTAPEK

>member
-1 MTDGTSTPPVDGHVT
+1 MTDGTSTPSADGHVT

-49 GTVVAGVLREQAMIA
+49 GTVVAGVLREQAMTA
-64 ARALDAAVPVS
+64 ASALDATVPAS
-75 STGCKD
+75 STGRKD
-81 SDGSKGAFEGGPW
+81 SDGSGGSSEGGPW
-94 SRFAKWLFGD
+94 SRFARWLFGD

-117 LPVRFSQRN
+117 LPVRYSQRN

-178 AGAEHREY
+178 AGAKHREY
-186 AHFLLGVAGLMIRG
+186 AHFLLGVAGLMVRG

-214 IAAPECATT
+214 IAAPERATT
-223 LAEPK
+223 LTESKKTAKQALKKVREGPK
-228 EPTEGNSALEEV
+228 E
-240 AEGQK
+240 
-245 DEPEY
+245 EPAY
-250 SSDSL
+250 SSDDI
-255 RKLADELREA
+255 RALAAELQRIR
-265 LFARLDSSSFAERP
+265 FARLDGSSFAEQP
-279 PSFLVDGAKT
+279 PSFLVDGEKT
-289 KAGPLVS
+289 KISPLVS
-296 VAASRHSSEAAAALD
+296 AAASRHTSEATAALD
-311 PANWF
+311 PTNWF
-316 EAPLD
+316 EATLD

-353 LHRQLRDLDTRADET
+353 LHRQLRDLHTRADGT
-368 PLEKGDEAL
+368 PLEKGDEDL

-383 SGDLRISDA
+383 SGDLRVSDA

-408 EQEKVPEDEVPA
+408 EQEKVPEDEVPE
-420 DNEKDPLQPVTL
+420 DNKKDPLQPVTL

-468 GAAADEGA
+468 GVAADDGA
-476 GLCGAAPAS
+476 GPCGAAPAS
-485 FAGRIGKPALIGRQ
+485 FDGRIGKPALIGRQ

-510 WKSKLFLVRA
+510 SKSQLFLVRA

-535 RLFEALAGTPISDA
+535 RLFEALAGAPVSDA
-549 DGKVPALD
+549 DGRAPALD
-557 LGIVETTAYLGSR
+557 LGIDEATAYLGSR
-570 KLTGTFGQATCSLGR
+570 RLTGTFGQATCSLGA
-585 FTPIGVE
+585 FTELTAPPCPDPVPDE
-592 EAQDTTSHGFSEDVA
+592 TRPADPTPDSEDV
-607 TTQSASASADETITT
+607 IV

-634 EGLGPGGTVADLQLA
+634 KELGPGGTMTDLKLA
-649 FKRAGVTI
+649 FKRAGVDI
-657 PDGVRQEDSSSSD
+657 RSNRIRQKGSPSSD
-670 EKPGKR
+670 QKL
-676 ADAVAESRGVATPAQ
+676 S
-691 DSALPES
+691 S
-698 QSDQEPS
+698 
-705 PPCPD
+705 PCPD
-710 EPAESSNGPD
+710 ESAESSDGTD
-720 ESKKTK
+720 ERKKTK

-739 HRRVDSWSAVDG
+739 HRRVDSWSAADG

-764 VVQLEVP
+764 VVQVKVP
-771 KSAVPAL
+771 RSAVPAL
-778 CVLGRIGVG
+778 RVLGCIGVG

-802 ALCEPI
+802 ALCAPI

>member
-1 MTDGTSTPPVDGHVT
+1 MTDEPDGHVT

-64 ARALDAAVPVS
+64 ASALDAAVSAS
-75 STGCKD
+75 STGRKD
-81 SDGSKGAFEGGPW
+81 SDGSGGAFEGGPW

-104 EGNNPRHVIFSDA
+104 EGNNPRHVVFSDA

-126 GELNQEPYSLPVHD
+126 GELNQEQYSLPIHD

-159 FTERAAPGVLAG
+159 FTERAAPGVLAE

-178 AGAEHREY
+178 AGAKHREY
-186 AHFLLGVAGLMIRG
+186 AHFLLGVAGLMVRG

-214 IAAPECATT
+214 IAAPERATG
-223 LAEPK
+223 LAK
-228 EPTEGNSALEEV
+228 SKNAAKHALEEV

-255 RKLADELREA
+255 RKLTEKLADELRET
-265 LFARLDSSSFAERP
+265 LFARLDGPSFAERP
-279 PSFLVDGAKT
+279 SSLLVDGAKT

-420 DNEKDPLQPVTL
+420 GNEKDPLQPVTL

-437 EIGKQHC
+437 ETGKQHC

-449 PSRGA
+449 PSRGT
-454 YVFLDEKQRPADAN
+454 YVFLDEKQRPADTN
-468 GAAADEGA
+468 GVAADEGA
-476 GLCGAAPAS
+476 GLCGAAAAS

-510 WKSKLFLVRA
+510 SKSQLFLVRA

-535 RLFEALAGTPISDA
+535 RLFEALAGAPVSDA
-549 DGKVPALD
+549 DGKAPTLD
-557 LGIVETTAYLGSR
+557 LEIRGKHAYLGSR
-570 KLTGTFGQATCSLGR
+570 RLTGTFGQATCSLGA
-585 FTPIGVE
+585 FTELTAPPCPDPVPDE
-592 EAQDTTSHGFSEDVA
+592 TRPADPTPDSEDV
-607 TTQSASASADETITT
+607 IV

-634 EGLGPGGTVADLQLA
+634 KELGPGGTMTDLKLA

-657 PDGVRQEDSSSSD
+657 PSDGVRQQGSSSSD
-670 EKPGKR
+670 
-676 ADAVAESRGVATPAQ
+676 
-691 DSALPES
+691 
-698 QSDQEPS
+698 
-705 PPCPD
+705 
-710 EPAESSNGPD
+710 GPD
-720 ESKKTK
+720 DRKKTK

-764 VVQLEVP
+764 VVQVKVP

-778 CVLGRIGVG
+778 RVLGRIGVG

-802 ALCEPI
+802 ALCEPV
-808 LPLVKTESEC
+808 LPLVKTKSEC
-818 FTAPDK
+818 FTAPEK

>member
-1 MTDGTSTPPVDGHVT
+1 MTDEPDGHVT

-64 ARALDAAVPVS
+64 ASALDATVPAS
-75 STGCKD
+75 STDRKD
-81 SDGSKGAFEGGPW
+81 SDGSGGSSEGGPW
-94 SRFAKWLFGD
+94 SRFARWLFGD
-104 EGNNPRHVIFSDA
+104 EGNNPRHVVFSDA
-117 LPVRFSQRN
+117 LPVRYSQRN

-178 AGAEHREY
+178 AGAKHREY
-186 AHFLLGVAGLMIRG
+186 AHFLLGVAGLMVRG
-200 IGSGRSGGDGECTV
+200 IGSGRSGGDGECTM
-214 IAAPECATT
+214 IAAPERATG
-223 LAEPK
+223 LAK
-228 EPTEGNSALEEV
+228 SKNAAKHALEEV

-255 RKLADELREA
+255 RKLTEKLADELREA
-265 LFARLDSSSFAERP
+265 LFARLDGPSFAERP
-279 PSFLVDGAKT
+279 SSLLVDGAKT

-316 EAPLD
+316 EATLD

-353 LHRQLRDLDTRADET
+353 LHRQLRDLDTRADGT
-368 PLEKGDEAL
+368 PLEKGDEDL

-383 SGDLRISDA
+383 SGDLRVSDA

-420 DNEKDPLQPVTL
+420 ENKKDRLQPVTL

-437 EIGKQHC
+437 ETGKQHC

-454 YVFLDEKQRPADAN
+454 YVFLDEEQRPADTN
-468 GAAADEGA
+468 GAATDEGT
-476 GLCGAAPAS
+476 GPCGGAPAS

-535 RLFEALAGTPISDA
+535 RLFEALAGAPVPDA
-549 DGKVPALD
+549 DGRAPTLG
-557 LGIVETTAYLGSR
+557 LGINEATAYLGSR
-570 KLTGTFGQATCSLGR
+570 RLTGTFGQATCTLGA

-592 EAQDTTSHGFSEDVA
+592 EAQDTTSHGSSEDVE
-607 TTQSASASADETITT
+607 TTRSASTSADKTITT

-634 EGLGPGGTVADLQLA
+634 KELGPGGTIADLQLA
-649 FKRAGVTI
+649 FDRIGAHVTVA
-657 PDGVRQEDSSSSD
+657 PNDEEELEDSSSD
-670 EKPGKR
+670 QKP
-676 ADAVAESRGVATPAQ
+676 S
-691 DSALPES
+691 L
-698 QSDQEPS
+698 
-705 PPCPD
+705 PCPD
-710 EPAESSNGPD
+710 EPAESSDGPD
-720 ESKKTK
+720 ERKKTK

-739 HRRVDSWSAVDG
+739 HRRVDSWSAADG

-757 MAIIAGS
+757 MAIVAGS
-764 VVQLEVP
+764 VVQVKVP
-771 KSAVPAL
+771 RSDVPEL
-778 CVLGRIGVG
+778 HVLGRIGVG
-787 ELTPQ
+787 ELAPQ

-802 ALCEPI
+802 ALCEPV
-808 LPLVKTESEC
+808 LPLVKTKSEC
-818 FTAPDK
+818 FTAPEK
-824 SEEPAQEGEGR
+824 SEEPDQEGEGR

>member
-1 MTDGTSTPPVDGHVT
+1 MTAEPSIPPADGHVT

-36 STLEKQGGLPVVR
+36 STLEKQGDLPVVR

-64 ARALDAAVPVS
+64 ARALDAAVPAS
-75 STGCKD
+75 STGRKD
-81 SDGSKGAFEGGPW
+81 SDGSGGPSEGGPW
-94 SRFAKWLFGD
+94 TRFAKWLFGD
-104 EGNNPRHVIFSDA
+104 EGNNPRHVVFSDA
-117 LPVRFSQRN
+117 LPVRYSQRN
-126 GELNQEPYSLPVHD
+126 GKLNQEPYSLPVHD

-146 DPTTGAAR
+146 SPTTGAAR
-154 DRMLR
+154 DQMLR

-178 AGAEHREY
+178 AGAEHRGY
-186 AHFLLGVAGLMIRG
+186 AHFLLGVAGLMVRG

-214 IAAPECATT
+214 IAGPVCATT
-223 LAEPK
+223 LAESK
-228 EPTEGNSALEEV
+228 ETAKQALRRVEIDE
-240 AEGQK
+240 K
-245 DEPEY
+245 DKPAY
-250 SSDSL
+250 SSDDIRAFAS
-255 RKLADELREA
+255 ELREVR
-265 LFARLDSSSFAERP
+265 FARLDGPPFAERP
-279 PSFLVDGAKT
+279 PSLPVGGAEDNT
-289 KAGPLVS
+289 GPLVS

-353 LHRQLRDLDTRADET
+353 LHRQLRDLDTRADGT
-368 PLEKGDEAL
+368 PLEKGDEDL

-383 SGDLRISDA
+383 SGDLRVSDA

-420 DNEKDPLQPVTL
+420 ENKKDRLQPVTL

-437 EIGKQHC
+437 ETGKQHC

-454 YVFLDEKQRPADAN
+454 YVFLDEKQRPADTN
-468 GAAADEGA
+468 GAAADEGT
-476 GLCGAAPAS
+476 GPCGGAPVS
-485 FAGRIGKPALIGRQ
+485 FAGRIGKPSLTGRQ

-535 RLFEALAGTPISDA
+535 RLFEALAGAPVSDA
-549 DGKVPALD
+549 GGKAPTLD
-557 LGIVETTAYLGSR
+557 LEIRGKHAYLGSR
-570 KLTGTFGQATCSLGR
+570 RLTGTFGQATCSLGA

-592 EAQDTTSHGFSEDVA
+592 EAQDTTSHGSSEDVE
-607 TTQSASASADETITT
+607 TTRSASTSADKTITT

-634 EGLGPGGTVADLQLA
+634 KELGPGGTVADLQLA
-649 FKRAGVTI
+649 FNRTGAHVTVA
-657 PDGVRQEDSSSSD
+657 PNDEEELEDSS
-670 EKPGKR
+670 
-676 ADAVAESRGVATPAQ
+676 
-691 DSALPES
+691 
-698 QSDQEPS
+698 SDQEPS

-710 EPAESSNGPD
+710 EPAESSDGPN
-720 ESKKTK
+720 ERKKTK

-739 HRRVDSWSAVDG
+739 HRRVDSWSAADG

-764 VVQLEVP
+764 VVQVKVPRSEVP
-771 KSAVPAL
+771 EL
-778 CVLGRIGVG
+778 HVLGRIGVG

-792 GYGRFEVNHP
+792 SYGRFEVNHP
-802 ALCEPI
+802 ALCEPV
-808 LPLVKTESEC
+808 LPLVTTKSEC
-818 FTAPDK
+818 FTAPEK

>member
-1 MTDGTSTPPVDGHVT
+1 MTDEPDGHVT

-49 GTVVAGVLREQAMIA
+49 GTVVAGVLREQALIA
-64 ARALDAAVPVS
+64 ARALDAAVSAS
-75 STGCKD
+75 STGRKD
-81 SDGSKGAFEGGPW
+81 SDGSGGAFEGGPW
-94 SRFAKWLFGD
+94 TRFAKWLFGD
-104 EGNNPRHVIFSDA
+104 EGNNPRHVVFSDA
-117 LPVRFSQRN
+117 LPVRYSQKN

-178 AGAEHREY
+178 AGAEHCGY
-186 AHFLLGVAGLMIRG
+186 AHFLLGVAGLMVRG

-214 IAAPECATT
+214 LAGPECATA

-228 EPTEGNSALEEV
+228 ETTEGNSALEEV

-255 RKLADELREA
+255 RKLAAELREA
-265 LFARLDSSSFAERP
+265 LFAHLNGPSFAEQP
-279 PSFLVDGAKT
+279 PSFPVGGAEDNT
-289 KAGPLVS
+289 GPLVS
-296 VAASRHSSEAAAALD
+296 VAASRHGSEATAALH
-311 PANWF
+311 PASWF
-316 EAPLD
+316 EATLD

-353 LHRQLRDLDTRADET
+353 LHRKLRDLRTRADGT
-368 PLEKGDEAL
+368 PLNASNKDLSL
-377 IRSAVV
+377 ITSAVV
-383 SGDLRISDA
+383 SGDLRVSDA

-454 YVFLDEKQRPADAN
+454 YVFLDEKQRPADTN
-468 GAAADEGA
+468 GVAADEGA
-476 GLCGAAPAS
+476 GLSGAAPAS

-510 WKSKLFLVRA
+510 SKSQLFLVRA

-535 RLFEALAGTPISDA
+535 RLFEALAGAPVADA
-549 DGKVPALD
+549 DGKAPALD
-557 LGIVETTAYLGSR
+557 LRIRGKHAYLGSR
-570 KLTGTFGQATCSLGR
+570 RLTGTFGQATCSLGA
-585 FTPIGVE
+585 FTEFTAPPCPDPVPDE
-592 EAQDTTSHGFSEDVA
+592 TRPADPSPDSEDV
-607 TTQSASASADETITT
+607 IV

-634 EGLGPGGTVADLQLA
+634 KELGPGGTMTDLELA
-649 FKRAGVTI
+649 FERAGVTI
-657 PDGVRQEDSSSSD
+657 PSDGVRQQGSSSSD
-670 EKPGKR
+670 
-676 ADAVAESRGVATPAQ
+676 
-691 DSALPES
+691 
-698 QSDQEPS
+698 
-705 PPCPD
+705 
-710 EPAESSNGPD
+710 GPD
-720 ESKKTK
+720 ERKKTK

-739 HRRVDSWSAVDG
+739 HRRVDSWSAADG

-764 VVQLEVP
+764 VVQVKVP
-771 KSAVPAL
+771 RSDVSAL
-778 CVLGRIGVG
+778 RVLGRIGVG

-802 ALCEPI
+802 ALREPV

-818 FTAPDK
+818 FTAPEK

>member
-1 MTDGTSTPPVDGHVT
+1 MTDEPDGHVT

-36 STLEKQGGLPVVR
+36 STLEKQGDLPVVR
-49 GTVVAGVLREQAMIA
+49 GTVIAGVLREQAMIA
-64 ARALDAAVPVS
+64 ARALDAAAPAP
-75 STGCKD
+75 STGRKD
-81 SDGSKGAFEGGPW
+81 SDCSGGDSEGGPW
-94 SRFAKWLFGD
+94 TRFAKWLFGD
-104 EGNNPRHVIFSDA
+104 EGNNPRHVVFSDA
-117 LPVRFSQRN
+117 LPVRYSQRN
-126 GELNQEPYSLPVHD
+126 GILNQEPYSLPVHD

-154 DRMLR
+154 DQMLR

-178 AGAEHREY
+178 AGAKHREY
-186 AHFLLGVAGLMIRG
+186 AHFLLGVAGLMVRG

-214 IAAPECATT
+214 IAAPECATK

-255 RKLADELREA
+255 RKLAEKLADELREA
-265 LFARLDSSSFAERP
+265 LFARLGGPSFVEQP
-279 PSFLVDGAKT
+279 PSFPVGGTEDNT
-289 KAGPLVS
+289 GPLVS
-296 VAASRHSSEAAAALD
+296 VAASRHSSEATAALD

-353 LHRQLRDLDTRADET
+353 LHRQLRDLDTRADGT
-368 PLEKGDEAL
+368 PLNASNKDLDL

-383 SGDLRISDA
+383 SGDLRVSDA

-420 DNEKDPLQPVTL
+420 DNENDPLQPVTL

-437 EIGKQHC
+437 ETGKQHC

-454 YVFLDEKQRPADAN
+454 YVFLDEKQRPADTN
-468 GAAADEGA
+468 GVAADEGA
-476 GLCGAAPAS
+476 GPCGAAPAS

-530 AVISR
+530 AVISQ
-535 RLFEALAGTPISDA
+535 RLFEALAGAPVSDA
-549 DGKVPALD
+549 DGKAPTLD
-557 LGIVETTAYLGSR
+557 LGLNEATAYLGSR
-570 KLTGTFGQATCSLGR
+570 RLTGTFGQATCSLGA
-585 FTPIGVE
+585 FTELTAPPCPDPVPDE
-592 EAQDTTSHGFSEDVA
+592 TRPADPTLDSEDV
-607 TTQSASASADETITT
+607 IV

-634 EGLGPGGTVADLQLA
+634 KELGPGGTMTDLKLA
-649 FKRAGVTI
+649 FERAGLAI
-657 PDGVRQEDSSSSD
+657 QSNGVRQGDPLSSD
-670 EKPGKR
+670 ENPGKK
-676 ADAVAESRGVATPAQ
+676 AEAVAESQGAAAPAQ

-710 EPAESSNGPD
+710 DPAESSDGPD
-720 ESKKTK
+720 ERKKTK

-739 HRRVDSWSAVDG
+739 HRRVDSWSAADG

-771 KSAVPAL
+771 RSDVPEL
-778 CVLGRIGVG
+778 HVLGRIGVG
-787 ELTPQ
+787 ELAPQ

-802 ALCEPI
+802 ALCEPV
-808 LPLVKTESEC
+808 LPLVKTKSEC
-818 FTAPDK
+818 FTAPEK
-824 SEEPAQEGEGR
+824 SEEPDQEGEGR

>member
-1 MTDGTSTPPVDGHVT
+1 MTDEPDGHVT

-49 GTVVAGVLREQAMIA
+49 GTVVAGVLREQALIA
-64 ARALDAAVPVS
+64 ARALDAAVSAS
-75 STGCKD
+75 STGRKD
-81 SDGSKGAFEGGPW
+81 SDGSGGAFEGGPW
-94 SRFAKWLFGD
+94 TRFAKWLFGD
-104 EGNNPRHVIFSDA
+104 EGNNPRHVVFSDA
-117 LPVRFSQRN
+117 LPVRYSQKN

-178 AGAEHREY
+178 AGAEHCGY
-186 AHFLLGVAGLMIRG
+186 AHFLLGVAGLMVRG

-214 IAAPECATT
+214 LAGPECATA

-228 EPTEGNSALEEV
+228 ETTEGNSALEEV

-255 RKLADELREA
+255 RKLAAELREA
-265 LFARLDSSSFAERP
+265 LFAHLNGPSFAEQP
-279 PSFLVDGAKT
+279 PSFPVGGAEDNT
-289 KAGPLVS
+289 GPLVS
-296 VAASRHSSEAAAALD
+296 VAASRHGSEATAALH
-311 PANWF
+311 PASWF
-316 EAPLD
+316 EATLD
-321 IVLDSPVVSYEVPFS
+321 IVVDSPVVSYEVPFS

-353 LHRQLRDLDTRADET
+353 LHRKLRDLRTRADGT
-368 PLEKGDEAL
+368 PLNASNKDLSL
-377 IRSAVV
+377 ITSAVV
-383 SGDLRISDA
+383 SGDLRVSDA

-454 YVFLDEKQRPADAN
+454 YVFLDEKQRPADTN
-468 GAAADEGA
+468 GVAADEGA
-476 GLCGAAPAS
+476 GLSGAAPAL

-510 WKSKLFLVRA
+510 SKSQLFLVRA

-535 RLFEALAGTPISDA
+535 RLFEALAGAPVSDA
-549 DGKVPALD
+549 DGRAPTLD
-557 LGIVETTAYLGSR
+557 LEIRGKHAYLGSR
-570 KLTGTFGQATCSLGR
+570 RLTGTFGQATCSLGA
-585 FTPIGVE
+585 FTELTAPPCPDPVPDE
-592 EAQDTTSHGFSEDVA
+592 TRPADPTPDSEDV
-607 TTQSASASADETITT
+607 IV

-634 EGLGPGGTVADLQLA
+634 KELGPGGTMTDLELA
-649 FKRAGVTI
+649 FKRAGLAI
-657 PDGVRQEDSSSSD
+657 RSNRVRQGDSPSSG
-670 EKPGKR
+670 ENPGKK
-676 ADAVAESRGVATPAQ
+676 AEAVAESQGAAAPAQ

-698 QSDQEPS
+698 QSDREPS

-710 EPAESSNGPD
+710 DPAESSDGTD
-720 ESKKTK
+720 ERKKKK

-739 HRRVDSWSAVDG
+739 HRRVDSWSAADG

-764 VVQLEVP
+764 VVQVKVP
-771 KSAVPAL
+771 RSDVPEL
-778 CVLGRIGVG
+778 HVLGRIGVG

-802 ALCEPI
+802 ALCEPV
-808 LPLVKTESEC
+808 LPLVKTKSEC
-818 FTAPDK
+818 FTAPEK

>member
-1 MTDGTSTPPVDGHVT
+1 MTAEPSIPPADGHVT

-36 STLEKQGGLPVVR
+36 STLEKQGDLPVVR

-75 STGCKD
+75 STGRKD
-81 SDGSKGAFEGGPW
+81 SDGSGGASEGGPW
-94 SRFAKWLFGD
+94 SRFARWLFGD
-104 EGNNPRHVIFSDA
+104 EGNNPRHVVFSDA
-117 LPVRFSQRN
+117 LPVRYSQRN

-154 DRMLR
+154 DQMLR

-178 AGAEHREY
+178 AGAAPREY
-186 AHFLLGVAGLMIRG
+186 AHFLLGVAGLMVRG

-214 IAAPECATT
+214 IAAPECATK

-255 RKLADELREA
+255 RKLAEKLAAELREV
-265 LFARLDSSSFAERP
+265 LFAHLNGPSFVEQP
-279 PSFLVDGAKT
+279 PSFPVGGTEDNT
-289 KAGPLVS
+289 GPLVS
-296 VAASRHSSEAAAALD
+296 VAVSRHGSEATAALD

-316 EAPLD
+316 EATLD

-353 LHRQLRDLDTRADET
+353 LHRQLRDFNTRADGT
-368 PLEKGDEAL
+368 PLNASNKDLDL

-383 SGDLRISDA
+383 SGDLRVSDA

-437 EIGKQHC
+437 ETGKQHC

-454 YVFLDEKQRPADAN
+454 YVFLDEKRRPADTN
-468 GAAADEGA
+468 GAAADEGT
-476 GLCGAAPAS
+476 GPCGGAPTS

-535 RLFEALAGTPISDA
+535 RLFEALAGTPVSDA
-549 DGKVPALD
+549 DGKAPTLD
-557 LGIVETTAYLGSR
+557 LGLNEATAYLGSR
-570 KLTGTFGQATCSLGR
+570 RLTGTFGQATCSLGR

-592 EAQDTTSHGFSEDVA
+592 EARNTTPCQSSEDA
-607 TTQSASASADETITT
+607 ETTQSSSASADKTITT

-634 EGLGPGGTVADLQLA
+634 EGLGPGGTIADLQLA
-649 FKRAGVTI
+649 FDRTGAHVTVA
-657 PDGVRQEDSSSSD
+657 PNDEEELEDPS
-670 EKPGKR
+670 
-676 ADAVAESRGVATPAQ
+676 
-691 DSALPES
+691 
-698 QSDQEPS
+698 SDQEPS

-710 EPAESSNGPD
+710 EPAESSDGPD
-720 ESKKTK
+720 ERKKTK

-739 HRRVDSWSAVDG
+739 HRRVDSWSAADG

-771 KSAVPAL
+771 KSAIPAL
-778 CVLGRIGVG
+778 HVLGRIGVG

-802 ALCEPI
+802 ALREPV
-808 LPLVKTESEC
+808 LPLVTTKSEC
-818 FTAPDK
+818 FTAPEK
-824 SEEPAQEGEGR
+824 SDGPAQEGEGR

>member
-1 MTDGTSTPPVDGHVT
+1 MTDEPDGHVT

-36 STLEKQGGLPVVR
+36 STLEKQGDLPVVR

-64 ARALDAAVPVS
+64 ARALDAAVSAS
-75 STGCKD
+75 STGRKD
-81 SDGSKGAFEGGPW
+81 SDCSGGAFEGGPW
-94 SRFAKWLFGD
+94 TRFAKWLFGD
-104 EGNNPRHVIFSDA
+104 EGNNSRHVVFSDA
-117 LPVRFSQRN
+117 LPVRYSQKN

-178 AGAEHREY
+178 AGAKHREY
-186 AHFLLGVAGLMIRG
+186 AHFLLGVAGLMVRG

-214 IAAPECATT
+214 IAGPECATT
-223 LAEPK
+223 LAESK

-255 RKLADELREA
+255 RKLAEKLADELREV
-265 LFARLDSSSFAERP
+265 LFARLDGPSFMEPP
-279 PSFLVDGAKT
+279 PSFPVGGTEDNT
-289 KAGPLVS
+289 GPLVS

-353 LHRQLRDLDTRADET
+353 LHRQLRDLDTRADGT
-368 PLEKGDEAL
+368 PLEKGDEDL

-383 SGDLRISDA
+383 SGDLRVSDA

-437 EIGKQHC
+437 ETGKQHC

-454 YVFLDEKQRPADAN
+454 YVFLDEKQRPADTN
-468 GAAADEGA
+468 SVAADDGA
-476 GLCGAAPAS
+476 GPCGAAPAS
-485 FAGRIGKPALIGRQ
+485 FDGRIGKPSLIGRQ
-499 STAIDPHTGAA
+499 STAIDPRTGAA
-510 WKSKLFLVRA
+510 SKSQLFLVRA
-520 LPAGLRLRAK
+520 LPAGLRLQAK

-535 RLFEALAGTPISDA
+535 RLFEALAGAPVSDA
-549 DGKVPALD
+549 DGKAPALD
-557 LGIVETTAYLGSR
+557 LVIRGKHAYLGSR
-570 KLTGTFGQATCSLGR
+570 RLTGTFGQATCSLGA

-592 EAQDTTSHGFSEDVA
+592 EAQDTTSHGSSEDVE
-607 TTQSASASADETITT
+607 TTRSASTSADKTITT

-634 EGLGPGGTVADLQLA
+634 KELGPGGTIADLQLA
-649 FKRAGVTI
+649 FDRIGAHVTVA
-657 PDGVRQEDSSSSD
+657 PNDEEELEDSSSD
-670 EKPGKR
+670 QKP
-676 ADAVAESRGVATPAQ
+676 S
-691 DSALPES
+691 S
-698 QSDQEPS
+698 
-705 PPCPD
+705 PCPD
-710 EPAESSNGPD
+710 EPAESSDGPN
-720 ESKKTK
+720 ERKKTK

-739 HRRVDSWSAVDG
+739 HRRVDSWSAADG

-764 VVQLEVP
+764 VVQVKVP
-771 KSAVPAL
+771 RSDVPEL
-778 CVLGRIGVG
+778 HVLGRIGVG

-802 ALCEPI
+802 ALCEPV
-808 LPLVKTESEC
+808 LPLVKTKSEC
-818 FTAPDK
+818 FTAPEK

>member
-1 MTDGTSTPPVDGHVT
+1 MTDEPDGHVT

-36 STLEKQGGLPVVR
+36 STLEKQGDLPVVR

-64 ARALDAAVPVS
+64 ARALDAAVPTS
-75 STGCKD
+75 SSDRKD
-81 SDGSKGAFEGGPW
+81 SDGSGGPSEGGPW
-94 SRFAKWLFGD
+94 TRFAKWLFGD
-104 EGNNPRHVIFSDA
+104 EGNNPRHVVFSDA
-117 LPVRFSQRN
+117 LPVRYSQRN
-126 GELNQEPYSLPVHD
+126 GELNQEQYSLPIHD

-154 DRMLR
+154 DQMLR

-178 AGAEHREY
+178 AGAEHRGY
-186 AHFLLGVAGLMIRG
+186 AHFLLGVAGLMVRG

-214 IAAPECATT
+214 IAGPECATK
-223 LAEPK
+223 LAESKKTAKHALKKVRKGPK
-228 EPTEGNSALEEV
+228 EKPA
-240 AEGQK
+240 
-245 DEPEY
+245 Y
-250 SSDSL
+250 SSDDI
-255 RKLADELREA
+255 RALASELREV
-265 LFARLDSSSFAERP
+265 LFARLGGSSVVEP
-279 PSFLVDGAKT
+279 PSSLLVDGAKT
-289 KAGPLVS
+289 KASPLVS
-296 VAASRHSSEAAAALD
+296 VAASPHSSEATAALD

-316 EAPLD
+316 EATLD

-353 LHRQLRDLDTRADET
+353 LHRKLRGLDTRADGT
-368 PLEKGDEAL
+368 PLEEGDENL

-383 SGDLRISDA
+383 SGDLRVSDA

-437 EIGKQHC
+437 ETGKQHC

-454 YVFLDEKQRPADAN
+454 YVFLDEKQRPADTN

-476 GLCGAAPAS
+476 GPCGAAPAS

-530 AVISR
+530 AVISQ
-535 RLFEALAGTPISDA
+535 RLFEALAGTPVLHA
-549 DGKVPALD
+549 DGKAPTLD
-557 LGIVETTAYLGSR
+557 LEIRGKHAYLGSR
-570 KLTGTFGQATCSLGR
+570 RLTGTFGQATCSLGA
-585 FTPIGVE
+585 FTELTAPPCPDPVPDE
-592 EAQDTTSHGFSEDVA
+592 TRPADPTLDSEDV
-607 TTQSASASADETITT
+607 IV

-634 EGLGPGGTVADLQLA
+634 KELGPGGTMTDLKLA
-649 FKRAGVTI
+649 FERAGVTI
-657 PDGVRQEDSSSSD
+657 RSNRVRQGDSPSSG
-670 EKPGKR
+670 ENPGKK
-676 ADAVAESRGVATPAQ
+676 AEAVAESRGAAAPAQ
-691 DSALPES
+691 DSAVPES

-710 EPAESSNGPD
+710 DPAESSDGPN
-720 ESKKTK
+720 ERKKTK

-739 HRRVDSWSAVDG
+739 HRRVDSWSAADG

-764 VVQLEVP
+764 VVQVKVPRSEVP
-771 KSAVPAL
+771 EL
-778 CVLGRIGVG
+778 HVLGRIGVG

-802 ALCEPI
+802 ALREPV
-808 LPLVKTESEC
+808 LPLVTTKSEC
-818 FTAPDK
+818 FTAPEK
-824 SEEPAQEGEGR
+824 SDGPAQEGEGR

>member
-1 MTDGTSTPPVDGHVT
+1 MTAEPSIPSADGYVT
-16 IVFTSDWGVSTGVG
+16 VVFTSDWGVSTGVG

-36 STLEKQGGLPVVR
+36 STLEKQGDLPVVR

-64 ARALDAAVPVS
+64 ARALDAAVPAS
-75 STGCKD
+75 STGRKD
-81 SDGSKGAFEGGPW
+81 SDGSGGPSKGGPW
-94 SRFAKWLFGD
+94 TRFARWLFGD
-104 EGNNPRHVIFSDA
+104 EGNNPRHVVFSDA
-117 LPVRFSQRN
+117 LPVRYCQQN
-126 GELNQEPYSLPVHD
+126 GELNQEPYFLPVHD

-146 DPTTGAAR
+146 DRTTGAAR
-154 DRMLR
+154 DQMLR

-178 AGAEHREY
+178 AGAEHRGY
-186 AHFLLGVAGLMIRG
+186 AHFLLGVAGLMVRG

-214 IAAPECATT
+214 IAGPECATT
-223 LAEPK
+223 LAESK
-228 EPTEGNSALEEV
+228 ETAKQALRRVEIGKEDKP
-240 AEGQK
+240 A
-245 DEPEY
+245 Y
-250 SSDSL
+250 SSDDI
-255 RKLADELREA
+255 RALASELREVR
-265 LFARLDSSSFAERP
+265 FARLDGPPFAERP
-279 PSFLVDGAKT
+279 PSLPVGGAEDNT
-289 KAGPLVS
+289 GPLVS
-296 VAASRHSSEAAAALD
+296 VAASRHSSEAADALD

-316 EAPLD
+316 EATLD

-353 LHRQLRDLDTRADET
+353 LHRKLRGLDTRADGT
-368 PLEKGDEAL
+368 PLEEGDEDL

-383 SGDLRISDA
+383 SGDLRVSDA

-408 EQEKVPEDEVPA
+408 EQEKVPEDEVPP
-420 DNEKDPLQPVTL
+420 DNEKDRLQPVTL

-437 EIGKQHC
+437 ETGKQHC

-454 YVFLDEKQRPADAN
+454 YVFLDEKQRPADTN
-468 GAAADEGA
+468 GAAADEGT

-485 FAGRIGKPALIGRQ
+485 FAGRIGKPSLTGRQ

-535 RLFEALAGTPISDA
+535 RLFEALAGTPVPDA
-549 DGKVPALD
+549 DGRAPTLG
-557 LGIVETTAYLGSR
+557 LGINEATAYLGSR
-570 KLTGTFGQATCSLGR
+570 RLTGTFGQATCSLGA
-585 FTPIGVE
+585 FTELTAPPCPDPVP
-592 EAQDTTSHGFSEDVA
+592 
-607 TTQSASASADETITT
+607 DETRPADSSPDSGDVIV
-622 SLWFTSDVLARS
+622 SLWFTSDTLARS
-634 EGLGPGGTVADLQLA
+634 KGLGPGGTMTDLELA
-649 FKRAGVTI
+649 FERAGVTI
-657 PDGVRQEDSSSSD
+657 RSNRVRQGDSPSSG
-670 EKPGKR
+670 ENPGKK
-676 ADAVAESRGVATPAQ
+676 AEAVAESQGAAAPAQ
-691 DSALPES
+691 DSAVPES
-698 QSDQEPS
+698 QSDREPS

-710 EPAESSNGPD
+710 DSAESSDGPD
-720 ESKKTK
+720 ERKKTK

-739 HRRVDSWSAVDG
+739 HRRVDSWSAADG

-771 KSAVPAL
+771 KSTVPAL
-778 CVLGRIGVG
+778 RVLGRIGVG

-808 LPLVKTESEC
+808 LPLAKTESKC
-818 FTAPDK
+818 FTAPEK

>member
-1 MTDGTSTPPVDGHVT
+1 MTAEPSIPPADGHVT

-49 GTVVAGVLREQAMIA
+49 GTVVAGVLRQQAMIA
-64 ARALDAAVPVS
+64 ASALDATVPAS
-75 STGCKD
+75 STGRKD
-81 SDGSKGAFEGGPW
+81 SDGSRGSSEGGPW
-94 SRFAKWLFGD
+94 SRLTKWLFGN

-117 LPVRFSQRN
+117 LPVRYSQRN

-154 DRMLR
+154 DQMLR

-186 AHFLLGVAGLMIRG
+186 AHFLLGVAGLMVQG

-214 IAAPECATT
+214 IAGPECATE
-223 LAEPK
+223 LAESKKTAKHALKKVRKGPK
-228 EPTEGNSALEEV
+228 EKP
-240 AEGQK
+240 
-245 DEPEY
+245 DY
-250 SSDSL
+250 SSDDI
-255 RKLADELREA
+255 RALAAELREA
-265 LFARLDSSSFAERP
+265 LFARLDDPSFAEQP
-279 PSFLVDGAKT
+279 PFFLVDGTKT
-289 KAGPLVS
+289 KASPLVS

-316 EAPLD
+316 EATLD

-353 LHRQLRDLDTRADET
+353 LHRKLRGLDTRADGT
-368 PLEKGDEAL
+368 PLEEGDEDL

-383 SGDLRISDA
+383 SGDLRVSDA

-420 DNEKDPLQPVTL
+420 ENKKDRLQPVTL

-437 EIGKQHC
+437 ETGKQHC

-454 YVFLDEKQRPADAN
+454 YVFLDEEQRPADAN
-468 GAAADEGA
+468 GAATDEGT
-476 GLCGAAPAS
+476 GPCGGAPAS

-535 RLFEALAGTPISDA
+535 RLFEALAGAPVPDA
-549 DGKVPALD
+549 DGKAPTLD
-557 LGIVETTAYLGSR
+557 LGLNEATAYLGSR
-570 KLTGTFGQATCSLGR
+570 KLTGTFGQATCSLGT
-585 FTPIGVE
+585 FTELTAPPCPDPVP
-592 EAQDTTSHGFSEDVA
+592 
-607 TTQSASASADETITT
+607 DETRPADSSPDSKEVIV
-622 SLWFTSDVLARS
+622 SLWFTSDVLACS
-634 EGLGPGGTVADLQLA
+634 KGLGPGGTMTDLELA
-649 FKRAGVTI
+649 FERAGLTI
-657 PDGVRQEDSSSSD
+657 PSNGVRQGDPLSSG
-670 EKPGKR
+670 ENPGKK
-676 ADAVAESRGVATPAQ
+676 AEAVAESQGATAPAQ

-698 QSDQEPS
+698 QSDREPS

-710 EPAESSNGPD
+710 DSAESSDGPD
-720 ESKKTK
+720 ERKKTK

-739 HRRVDSWSAVDG
+739 HRRVDSWSAADG

-764 VVQLEVP
+764 VVQVKVP
-771 KSAVPAL
+771 RSAVPAL
-778 CVLGRIGVG
+778 RVLGRIGVG

-802 ALCEPI
+802 ALREPV
-808 LPLVKTESEC
+808 LPLVTTKSEC
-818 FTAPDK
+818 FTAPEK
-824 SEEPAQEGEGR
+824 SDGPAQEGEGR

>member
-1 MTDGTSTPPVDGHVT
+1 MTDEPDGHVT

-49 GTVVAGVLREQAMIA
+49 GTVVAGVLREQAMTA
-64 ARALDAAVPVS
+64 ASALDATVPAS
-75 STGCKD
+75 STGRKD
-81 SDGSKGAFEGGPW
+81 SDSSGGSSEGGPW

-104 EGNNPRHVIFSDA
+104 EGNNPRHVVFSDA
-117 LPVRFSQRN
+117 LPVRYSQRN

-154 DRMLR
+154 DQMLR

-178 AGAEHREY
+178 AGAAPREY
-186 AHFLLGVAGLMIRG
+186 AHFLLGVAGLMVRG

-214 IAAPECATT
+214 IAGPECATK
-223 LAEPK
+223 LAESK

-255 RKLADELREA
+255 RKLAEKLADELREA
-265 LFARLDSSSFAERP
+265 LFARLNGPSFVEQP
-279 PSFLVDGAKT
+279 PSFPVGGAEDNT
-289 KAGPLVS
+289 GPLVS
-296 VAASRHSSEAAAALD
+296 VAASRHSPEATTALD

-353 LHRQLRDLDTRADET
+353 LHRQLRDLDTRADGT
-368 PLEKGDEAL
+368 PLNASNKDLDL

-383 SGDLRISDA
+383 SGDLRVSDA

-408 EQEKVPEDEVPA
+408 EQEKVPEDEVPP

-437 EIGKQHC
+437 ETGKQHC

-454 YVFLDEKQRPADAN
+454 YVFLDEKQRPADTN
-468 GAAADEGA
+468 GAATDDGA

-510 WKSKLFLVRA
+510 SKSQLFLVRA
-520 LPAGLRLRAK
+520 LPAGLRLRAE

-535 RLFEALAGTPISDA
+535 RLFEALAGAPVSDA
-549 DGKVPALD
+549 DGKAPALD
-557 LGIVETTAYLGSR
+557 LRIRGKHAYLGSR
-570 KLTGTFGQATCSLGR
+570 RLTGTFGQATCSLGR
-585 FTPIGVE
+585 FTELTAPPCPDPVP
-592 EAQDTTSHGFSEDVA
+592 
-607 TTQSASASADETITT
+607 DETRPADPSPDSEEVIV

-634 EGLGPGGTVADLQLA
+634 KELGPGGTMTDLELA
-649 FKRAGVTI
+649 FERAGVDI
-657 PDGVRQEDSSSSD
+657 RSNRMRQKGSSSSD
-670 EKPGKR
+670 R
-676 ADAVAESRGVATPAQ
+676 
-691 DSALPES
+691 
-698 QSDQEPS
+698 EPS

-710 EPAESSNGPD
+710 DSAESSDGPD
-720 ESKKTK
+720 DRKKTK

-739 HRRVDSWSAVDG
+739 HRRVDSWSAADG

-764 VVQLEVP
+764 VVQVKVP
-771 KSAVPAL
+771 KSTVPAL
-778 CVLGRIGVG
+778 RVLGRIGVG

-802 ALCEPI
+802 ALREPV
-808 LPLVKTESEC
+808 LPLVTTKSEC
-818 FTAPDK
+818 FTAPEK

>member
-1 MTDGTSTPPVDGHVT
+1 MTDGTSTPPADGHVT

-36 STLEKQGGLPVVR
+36 STLEKQGDLPVVR

-64 ARALDAAVPVS
+64 ARALDAAVPAS
-75 STGCKD
+75 STGRKD
-81 SDGSKGAFEGGPW
+81 SDGSGGSSEGGPW
-94 SRFAKWLFGD
+94 SRFARWLFGD
-104 EGNNPRHVIFSDA
+104 EGNNPRHVVFSDA
-117 LPVRFSQRN
+117 LPVRYSQRN

-154 DRMLR
+154 DQMLR

-178 AGAEHREY
+178 AGDEYCKY
-186 AHFLLGVAGLMIRG
+186 AHFLLGVAGLMVQG
-200 IGSGRSGGDGECTV
+200 IGSGRSGGDGECTM
-214 IAAPECATT
+214 IAGPVCATK
-223 LAEPK
+223 LAESKKTAKQALKKVRKGPK
-228 EPTEGNSALEEV
+228 E
-240 AEGQK
+240 
-245 DEPEY
+245 EPAY
-250 SSDSL
+250 SSDDI
-255 RKLADELREA
+255 RALAAELQRIR
-265 LFARLDSSSFAERP
+265 FARLDGSSFAEQP
-279 PSFLVDGAKT
+279 PSFLVDRTKT
-289 KAGPLVS
+289 NASPVISGT
-296 VAASRHSSEAAAALD
+296 AAEATAAVD
-311 PANWF
+311 SPNWF
-316 EAPLD
+316 EATLD

-353 LHRQLRDLDTRADET
+353 LHRQLRDLRTRADGT
-368 PLEKGDEAL
+368 PLEKGDEDL

-383 SGDLRISDA
+383 SGDLRVSDA

-408 EQEKVPEDEVPA
+408 EQEKVPEDEVPG
-420 DNEKDPLQPVTL
+420 DNEKDCLQPVTL

-437 EIGKQHC
+437 DIGKQHC

-454 YVFLDEKQRPADAN
+454 YVFLRKEQHPADAN
-468 GAAADEGA
+468 GAAADDGA
-476 GLCGAAPAS
+476 GPCGAAPAS
-485 FAGRIGKPALIGRQ
+485 FDGRIGKPALIGRQ

-535 RLFEALAGTPISDA
+535 RFFEALAGAPVSDA
-549 DGKVPALD
+549 DGRAPALD
-557 LGIVETTAYLGSR
+557 LGIRGKHAYLGSR
-570 KLTGTFGQATCSLGR
+570 RLTGTFGQATCSLGT
-585 FTPIGVE
+585 FTELTAPPCPDPVPDETRPADPGP
-592 EAQDTTSHGFSEDVA
+592 DSEDV
-607 TTQSASASADETITT
+607 IV

-634 EGLGPGGTVADLQLA
+634 KELGPGGTMTDLELA
-649 FKRAGVTI
+649 FERAGLAI
-657 PDGVRQEDSSSSD
+657 PSNGVRQGDSPSSG
-670 EKPGKR
+670 ENPGKK
-676 ADAVAESRGVATPAQ
+676 AEAVAESQGAAAPAQ
-691 DSALPES
+691 DSALPQS

-705 PPCPD
+705 SPCPD
-710 EPAESSNGPD
+710 EPAESSDGPD
-720 ESKKTK
+720 ERKKTK

-771 KSAVPAL
+771 KSTVPAL
-778 CVLGRIGVG
+778 RVLGRIGVG

-802 ALCEPI
+802 ALCEPV
-808 LPLVKTESEC
+808 LPLVKTKSEC
-818 FTAPDK
+818 FTAPEK

>member
-1 MTDGTSTPPVDGHVT
+1 MTDEPDGHVT

-64 ARALDAAVPVS
+64 ASALDAAVSAS
-75 STGCKD
+75 STGRKD
-81 SDGSKGAFEGGPW
+81 SDGSGGAFEGGPW

-104 EGNNPRHVIFSDA
+104 EGNNPRHVVFSDA

-126 GELNQEPYSLPVHD
+126 GELNQEQYSLPIHD

-178 AGAEHREY
+178 AGAKHREY
-186 AHFLLGVAGLMIRG
+186 AHFLLGVAGLMVRG

-214 IAAPECATT
+214 IAAPERATG
-223 LAEPK
+223 LAK
-228 EPTEGNSALEEV
+228 SKNAAKHALEEV

-255 RKLADELREA
+255 RKLTEKLADELRET
-265 LFARLDSSSFAERP
+265 LFARLDGPSFAERP
-279 PSFLVDGAKT
+279 SSLLVDGAKT

-420 DNEKDPLQPVTL
+420 GNEKDPLQPVTL

-437 EIGKQHC
+437 ETGKQHC

-449 PSRGA
+449 PSRGT
-454 YVFLDEKQRPADAN
+454 YVFLDEKQRPADTN
-468 GAAADEGA
+468 GVAADEGA
-476 GLCGAAPAS
+476 GLCGAAAAS

-510 WKSKLFLVRA
+510 SKSQLFLVRA

-535 RLFEALAGTPISDA
+535 RLFEALAGAPVSDA
-549 DGKVPALD
+549 DGKAPTLD
-557 LGIVETTAYLGSR
+557 LEIRGKHAYLGSR
-570 KLTGTFGQATCSLGR
+570 RLTGTFGQATCSLGA
-585 FTPIGVE
+585 FTELTAPPCPDPVPDE
-592 EAQDTTSHGFSEDVA
+592 TRPADPTPDSEDV
-607 TTQSASASADETITT
+607 IV

-634 EGLGPGGTVADLQLA
+634 KELGPGGTMTDLKLA

-657 PDGVRQEDSSSSD
+657 PSDGVRQQGSSSSD
-670 EKPGKR
+670 
-676 ADAVAESRGVATPAQ
+676 
-691 DSALPES
+691 
-698 QSDQEPS
+698 
-705 PPCPD
+705 
-710 EPAESSNGPD
+710 GPD
-720 ESKKTK
+720 ERKKTK

-739 HRRVDSWSAVDG
+739 HRRVDSWSAADG

-764 VVQLEVP
+764 VVQVKVPRSEVP
-771 KSAVPAL
+771 EL
-778 CVLGRIGVG
+778 HVLGRIGVG

-802 ALCEPI
+802 ALREPV
-808 LPLVKTESEC
+808 LPLVKTKSEC
-818 FTAPDK
+818 FTAPEK

>member
-1 MTDGTSTPPVDGHVT
+1 MTAEPSIPPADGHVT

-36 STLEKQGGLPVVR
+36 STLEKQGDLPVVR

-64 ARALDAAVPVS
+64 ARALDAAAPAP
-75 STGCKD
+75 STGRKD
-81 SDGSKGAFEGGPW
+81 SDCSGGDSEGGPW
-94 SRFAKWLFGD
+94 NRFAKWLFGD
-104 EGNNPRHVIFSDA
+104 EGNNPRHVVFSDA
-117 LPVRFSQRN
+117 LPVRYSQRN

-154 DRMLR
+154 DQMLR

-178 AGAEHREY
+178 AGAKHREY
-186 AHFLLGVAGLMIRG
+186 AHFLLGVAGLMVRG

-214 IAAPECATT
+214 IAGPECATK
-223 LAEPK
+223 LAESK

-250 SSDSL
+250 SSDRL
-255 RKLADELREA
+255 RKLAEKLADELREA
-265 LFARLDSSSFAERP
+265 LFARLDGPSFVEQP
-279 PSFLVDGAKT
+279 PSFPVGGAKDNT
-289 KAGPLVS
+289 GPLVS
-296 VAASRHSSEAAAALD
+296 VAASRHSSEATTALD

-353 LHRQLRDLDTRADET
+353 LHRQLRDLDTRADGT
-368 PLEKGDEAL
+368 PLNASNKDLDL

-383 SGDLRISDA
+383 SGDLRVSDA

-437 EIGKQHC
+437 ETGKQHC

-454 YVFLDEKQRPADAN
+454 YVFLDEKQRPADTN
-468 GAAADEGA
+468 GAATDEGA
-476 GLCGAAPAS
+476 GLRGAAPAS
-485 FAGRIGKPALIGRQ
+485 FAGRIGKPSLIGRQ

-510 WKSKLFLVRA
+510 SKSQLFLVRA

-530 AVISR
+530 AVIAQ
-535 RLFEALAGTPISDA
+535 RLFEALAGAPVSDA
-549 DGKVPALD
+549 DGKAPTLD
-557 LGIVETTAYLGSR
+557 LEIRGKHAYLGSR
-570 KLTGTFGQATCSLGR
+570 RLTGTFGQATCSLGR

-592 EAQDTTSHGFSEDVA
+592 EARNTTPCQSSEDA
-607 TTQSASASADETITT
+607 ETTQSSSASADKTITT

-634 EGLGPGGTVADLQLA
+634 EGLGPGGTIADLQLA
-649 FKRAGVTI
+649 FDRTGAHVTVA
-657 PDGVRQEDSSSSD
+657 PNDEEELEDSSS
-670 EKPGKR
+670 
-676 ADAVAESRGVATPAQ
+676 
-691 DSALPES
+691 
-698 QSDQEPS
+698 DQKPS
-705 PPCPD
+705 PSCPD
-710 EPAESSNGPD
+710 DPAESSDGPD
-720 ESKKTK
+720 ERKKTK

-739 HRRVDSWSAVDG
+739 HRRVDSWSAADG

-764 VVQLEVP
+764 VVQVKVP
-771 KSAVPAL
+771 RNAVPAL
-778 CVLGRIGVG
+778 HVLGRIGVG

-802 ALCEPI
+802 ALREPV
-808 LPLVKTESEC
+808 LPLVTTKSEC
-818 FTAPDK
+818 FTAPEK

>member
-1 MTDGTSTPPVDGHVT
+1 MTAEPSIPPADGHVT

-49 GTVVAGVLREQAMIA
+49 GTVVAGVLRQQAMIA
-64 ARALDAAVPVS
+64 ASALDATVPAS
-75 STGCKD
+75 STGRKD
-81 SDGSKGAFEGGPW
+81 SDGSRGSSEGGPW
-94 SRFAKWLFGD
+94 SRLTKWLFGN

-117 LPVRFSQRN
+117 LPVRYSQRN

-154 DRMLR
+154 DQMLR

-178 AGAEHREY
+178 AGAEHHEY
-186 AHFLLGVAGLMIRG
+186 AHFLLGVAGLMVQG

-214 IAAPECATT
+214 IAGPECATE
-223 LAEPK
+223 LAESKKTAKHALKKVRKGPK
-228 EPTEGNSALEEV
+228 EKP
-240 AEGQK
+240 
-245 DEPEY
+245 DY
-250 SSDSL
+250 SSDDI
-255 RKLADELREA
+255 RALAAELREA
-265 LFARLDSSSFAERP
+265 LFARLDDPSFAEQP
-279 PSFLVDGAKT
+279 PFFLVDGTKT
-289 KAGPLVS
+289 KASPLVS

-316 EAPLD
+316 EATLD

-353 LHRQLRDLDTRADET
+353 LHRKLRGLDTRADGT
-368 PLEKGDEAL
+368 PLEEGDEDL

-383 SGDLRISDA
+383 SGDLRVSDA

-420 DNEKDPLQPVTL
+420 ENKKDRLQPVTL

-437 EIGKQHC
+437 ETGKQHC

-454 YVFLDEKQRPADAN
+454 YVFLDEEQRPADAN
-468 GAAADEGA
+468 GAATDEGT
-476 GLCGAAPAS
+476 GPCGGAPAS

-535 RLFEALAGTPISDA
+535 RLFEALAGAPVPDA
-549 DGKVPALD
+549 DGKAPTLD
-557 LGIVETTAYLGSR
+557 LGLNEATAYLGSR
-570 KLTGTFGQATCSLGR
+570 KLTGTFGQATCSLGT
-585 FTPIGVE
+585 FTELTAPPCPDPVP
-592 EAQDTTSHGFSEDVA
+592 
-607 TTQSASASADETITT
+607 DETRPADSSPDSKEVIV
-622 SLWFTSDVLARS
+622 SLWFTSDVLACS
-634 EGLGPGGTVADLQLA
+634 KGLGPGGTMTDLELA
-649 FKRAGVTI
+649 FERAGLTI
-657 PDGVRQEDSSSSD
+657 PSNGVRQGDPLSSG
-670 EKPGKR
+670 ENPGKK
-676 ADAVAESRGVATPAQ
+676 AEAVAESQGATAPAQ

-698 QSDQEPS
+698 QSDREPS

-710 EPAESSNGPD
+710 DSAESSDGPD
-720 ESKKTK
+720 ERKKTK

-739 HRRVDSWSAVDG
+739 HRRVDSWSAADG

-764 VVQLEVP
+764 VVQVKVP
-771 KSAVPAL
+771 RSAVPAL
-778 CVLGRIGVG
+778 RVLGRIGVG

-802 ALCEPI
+802 ALREPV
-808 LPLVKTESEC
+808 LPLVTTKSEC
-818 FTAPDK
+818 FTAPEK
-824 SEEPAQEGEGR
+824 SDGPAQEGEGR

>member
-1 MTDGTSTPPVDGHVT
+1 MTDEPDGHVT

-49 GTVVAGVLREQAMIA
+49 GTVVAGVLREQAMTA
-64 ARALDAAVPVS
+64 ASALDAAVPAS
-75 STGCKD
+75 STGRKD
-81 SDGSKGAFEGGPW
+81 SDSSGGSSEGGPW

-104 EGNNPRHVIFSDA
+104 EGNNPRHVIFSDT
-117 LPVRFSQRN
+117 LPVRYSQRN

-200 IGSGRSGGDGECTV
+200 IGSGRSGGDGECTM
-214 IAAPECATT
+214 IAGPECATE
-223 LAEPK
+223 LAESKKTAKQALKKVRKGPK
-228 EPTEGNSALEEV
+228 EKPA
-240 AEGQK
+240 
-245 DEPEY
+245 Y
-250 SSDSL
+250 SSDDI
-255 RKLADELREA
+255 RALAAELQRIR
-265 LFARLDSSSFAERP
+265 FARLDGSSFAEQP
-279 PSFLVDGAKT
+279 PSFPVGGTEDNT
-289 KAGPLVS
+289 GPLVS
-296 VAASRHSSEAAAALD
+296 VAVSRHGSEATAALD

-316 EAPLD
+316 EALLD

-353 LHRQLRDLDTRADET
+353 LHRQLRDLDTRADGT
-368 PLEKGDEAL
+368 PLNASNKDLDL

-420 DNEKDPLQPVTL
+420 ENKKDRLQPVTL

-437 EIGKQHC
+437 ETGKQHC

-454 YVFLDEKQRPADAN
+454 YVFLDEKQRPADTN
-468 GAAADEGA
+468 GVAADEGA

-510 WKSKLFLVRA
+510 SKSQLFLVRA

-535 RLFEALAGTPISDA
+535 RLFEALAGAPVSDA
-549 DGKVPALD
+549 DGKAPTLD
-557 LGIVETTAYLGSR
+557 LEIRGKHAYLGSR
-570 KLTGTFGQATCSLGR
+570 RLTGTFGQATCSLGA
-585 FTPIGVE
+585 FTELTAPPCPDPVPDE
-592 EAQDTTSHGFSEDVA
+592 TRPADPTPDSEDV
-607 TTQSASASADETITT
+607 IV

-634 EGLGPGGTVADLQLA
+634 KELGPGGTMTDLKLA
-649 FKRAGVTI
+649 FKRAGLAI
-657 PDGVRQEDSSSSD
+657 RSNRVRQGDSPSSG
-670 EKPGKR
+670 ENPGKK
-676 ADAVAESRGVATPAQ
+676 AEAVAESQGAAAPAQ

-698 QSDQEPS
+698 QSDREPS

-710 EPAESSNGPD
+710 DPAESSDGTD
-720 ESKKTK
+720 ERKKKK

-739 HRRVDSWSAVDG
+739 HRRVDSWSAADG

-764 VVQLEVP
+764 VVQVKVP
-771 KSAVPAL
+771 RSDVPEL
-778 CVLGRIGVG
+778 HVLGRIGVG

-802 ALCEPI
+802 ALCEPV
-808 LPLVKTESEC
+808 LPLVKTKSEC
-818 FTAPDK
+818 FTAPEK

>member
-1 MTDGTSTPPVDGHVT
+1 MTDEPDGHVT

-36 STLEKQGGLPVVR
+36 STLEKQGGMPVVR

-64 ARALDAAVPVS
+64 ARALDAAAPAS
-75 STGCKD
+75 STDRKD
-81 SDGSKGAFEGGPW
+81 SDGSGGSSEGGLW

-104 EGNNPRHVIFSDA
+104 EGNNPRHVVFSDA
-117 LPVRFSQRN
+117 LPVRYSQRN
-126 GELNQEPYSLPVHD
+126 GELSQEPYSLPVHD

-178 AGAEHREY
+178 VGAEHREY
-186 AHFLLGVAGLMIRG
+186 AHFLLGVAGLMVRG

-214 IAAPECATT
+214 ITGPECATE
-223 LAEPK
+223 LAESK

-265 LFARLDSSSFAERP
+265 LFARLDGPPLAEQP
-279 PSFLVDGAKT
+279 PFFPVGGAEDNT
-289 KAGPLVS
+289 GPLVS
-296 VAASRHSSEAAAALD
+296 VAASRHSSEAAAALH
-311 PANWF
+311 PASWF
-316 EAPLD
+316 EASLD

-353 LHRQLRDLDTRADET
+353 LHRKLRDLRTRADGT
-368 PLEKGDEAL
+368 PLEEGDEAL

-383 SGDLRISDA
+383 SGDLRVSDA

-420 DNEKDPLQPVTL
+420 DNGKDPLQPITL

-437 EIGKQHC
+437 ETGKQHC

-454 YVFLDEKQRPADAN
+454 YVFLDEKQRPADTN

-476 GLCGAAPAS
+476 SPCGAAPAS
-485 FAGRIGKPALIGRQ
+485 FVGRIGKPALIGRQ

-510 WKSKLFLVRA
+510 SKSRLFLVRA

-535 RLFEALAGTPISDA
+535 RLFETLAGTPVPDA
-549 DGKVPALD
+549 DGKASTLD
-557 LGIVETTAYLGSR
+557 LGIDEAAAYLGSR
-570 KLTGTFGQATCSLGR
+570 RLTGTFGQATCSLGA
-585 FTPIGVE
+585 FTELTAPPCPDSVPDE
-592 EAQDTTSHGFSEDVA
+592 TRPADPTPDSEDV
-607 TTQSASASADETITT
+607 IV

-634 EGLGPGGTVADLQLA
+634 EGLGPGGTMTDLELA
-649 FKRAGVTI
+649 FERAGVTI
-657 PDGVRQEDSSSSD
+657 PSDGVRQQGSSSSD
-670 EKPGKR
+670 QK
-676 ADAVAESRGVATPAQ
+676 
-691 DSALPES
+691 
-698 QSDQEPS
+698 PS

-710 EPAESSNGPD
+710 EPAESSDGPD
-720 ESKKTK
+720 ERKKTK

-739 HRRVDSWSAVDG
+739 HRRVDSWSAADG

-764 VVQLEVP
+764 VVQVKVPRSEVP
-771 KSAVPAL
+771 EL
-778 CVLGRIGVG
+778 RVLGRIGVG

-802 ALCEPI
+802 ALREPV
-808 LPLVKTESEC
+808 LPLVTTKSEC
-818 FTAPDK
+818 FTAPEK
-824 SEEPAQEGEGR
+824 SDGPAQEGEGR

>member
-1 MTDGTSTPPVDGHVT
+1 MTDEPDGHVT

-64 ARALDAAVPVS
+64 ASALDATVPAS
-75 STGCKD
+75 STDRKD
-81 SDGSKGAFEGGPW
+81 SDGSGGSSEGGLW

-104 EGNNPRHVIFSDA
+104 EGNNPRHVVFSDA

-178 AGAEHREY
+178 AGAEHRDY
-186 AHFLLGVAGLMIRG
+186 AHFLLGVAGLMVRG

-214 IAAPECATT
+214 IAGPECATA
-223 LAEPK
+223 LAESK
-228 EPTEGNSALEEV
+228 EPTEKNSALEEV

-255 RKLADELREA
+255 RKLAGELREA
-265 LFARLDSSSFAERP
+265 LFARLDCSSFAEP
-279 PSFLVDGAKT
+279 PSSLLVDEAKT
-289 KAGPLVS
+289 KVSPLVS
-296 VAASRHSSEAAAALD
+296 VAAPHGSEATAALD
-311 PANWF
+311 PTNWF

-353 LHRQLRDLDTRADET
+353 LHRKLRDLRTRADGT
-368 PLEKGDEAL
+368 PLNASNKDLSL
-377 IRSAVV
+377 ITSAVV

-437 EIGKQHC
+437 ETGKQHC

-454 YVFLDEKQRPADAN
+454 YVFLDEKQRPADTN
-468 GAAADEGA
+468 GVAADEGA

-510 WKSKLFLVRA
+510 SKSQLFLVRA

-535 RLFEALAGTPISDA
+535 RLFEALAGAPVSDA
-549 DGKVPALD
+549 DGKAPTLD
-557 LGIVETTAYLGSR
+557 LGIDEATAYLGSR
-570 KLTGTFGQATCSLGR
+570 RLTGTFGQATCSLGA
-585 FTPIGVE
+585 FTELTAPPCPDPGPDE
-592 EAQDTTSHGFSEDVA
+592 TRPADPTPDSEDV
-607 TTQSASASADETITT
+607 IV

-634 EGLGPGGTVADLQLA
+634 KELGPGGTMTDLKLA

-657 PDGVRQEDSSSSD
+657 RSNRVRQGDSPSSG
-670 EKPGKR
+670 ENPGKK
-676 ADAVAESRGVATPAQ
+676 AEAVAESQGAAAPAQ

-698 QSDQEPS
+698 QSDREPS

-710 EPAESSNGPD
+710 EPAESSDGPD
-720 ESKKTK
+720 ERKKTK

-739 HRRVDSWSAVDG
+739 HRRVDSWSAADG

-771 KSAVPAL
+771 KSTVPAL
-778 CVLGRIGVG
+778 RVLGRIGVG

-808 LPLVKTESEC
+808 LPLAKTESKC
-818 FTAPDK
+818 FTAPEK

>member
-1 MTDGTSTPPVDGHVT
+1 MTDEPDGHVT

-49 GTVVAGVLREQAMIA
+49 GTVVAGVLREQALIA
-64 ARALDAAVPVS
+64 ARALDAAVSAS
-75 STGCKD
+75 STGRKD
-81 SDGSKGAFEGGPW
+81 SDGSGGAFEGGPW
-94 SRFAKWLFGD
+94 TRFAKWLFGD
-104 EGNNPRHVIFSDA
+104 EGNNPRHVVFSDA
-117 LPVRFSQRN
+117 LPVRYSQKN

-178 AGAEHREY
+178 AGAEHCGY
-186 AHFLLGVAGLMIRG
+186 AHFLLGVAGLMVRG

-214 IAAPECATT
+214 LAGPECATA

-228 EPTEGNSALEEV
+228 ETTEGNSALEEV

-255 RKLADELREA
+255 RKLAAELREA
-265 LFARLDSSSFAERP
+265 LFAHLNGPSFAEQP
-279 PSFLVDGAKT
+279 PSFPVGGAEDNT
-289 KAGPLVS
+289 GPLVS
-296 VAASRHSSEAAAALD
+296 VAASRHGSEATAALH
-311 PANWF
+311 PASWF
-316 EAPLD
+316 EATLD

-353 LHRQLRDLDTRADET
+353 LHRKLRDLRTRADGT
-368 PLEKGDEAL
+368 PLNASNKDLSL
-377 IRSAVV
+377 ITSAVV
-383 SGDLRISDA
+383 SGDLRVSDA

-454 YVFLDEKQRPADAN
+454 YVFLDEKQRPADTN
-468 GAAADEGA
+468 GVAADEGA
-476 GLCGAAPAS
+476 GLSGAAPAS

-499 STAIDPHTGAA
+499 STAIDPHAGAA

-535 RLFEALAGTPISDA
+535 RLFEALAGAPVADA
-549 DGKVPALD
+549 DGKAPALD
-557 LGIVETTAYLGSR
+557 LRIRGKHAYLGSR
-570 KLTGTFGQATCSLGR
+570 RLTGTFGQATCSLGA
-585 FTPIGVE
+585 FTEFTAPPCPDPVPDE
-592 EAQDTTSHGFSEDVA
+592 TRPADPSPDSEDV
-607 TTQSASASADETITT
+607 IV

-634 EGLGPGGTVADLQLA
+634 KELGPGGTMTDLELA
-649 FKRAGVTI
+649 FERAGVTI
-657 PDGVRQEDSSSSD
+657 PSDGVRQQGSSSSD
-670 EKPGKR
+670 
-676 ADAVAESRGVATPAQ
+676 
-691 DSALPES
+691 
-698 QSDQEPS
+698 
-705 PPCPD
+705 
-710 EPAESSNGPD
+710 GPD
-720 ESKKTK
+720 ERKKTK

-739 HRRVDSWSAVDG
+739 HRRVDSWSAADG

-764 VVQLEVP
+764 VVQVKVP
-771 KSAVPAL
+771 RSDVSAL
-778 CVLGRIGVG
+778 RVLGRIGVG

-802 ALCEPI
+802 ALREPV

-818 FTAPDK
+818 FTAPEK

>member
-1 MTDGTSTPPVDGHVT
+1 MTDEPDGHVT

-36 STLEKQGGLPVVR
+36 STLEKQGGMPVVR

-64 ARALDAAVPVS
+64 ASALDATVPAS
-75 STGCKD
+75 STDRKD
-81 SDGSKGAFEGGPW
+81 SDGSGGSSEGGLW

-104 EGNNPRHVIFSDA
+104 EGNNPRHVVFSDA
-117 LPVRFSQRN
+117 LPVRYSQRN
-126 GELNQEPYSLPVHD
+126 GELSQEPYSLPVHD

-154 DRMLR
+154 DQMLR

-178 AGAEHREY
+178 VGAEHREY
-186 AHFLLGVAGLMIRG
+186 AHFLLGVAGLMVRG

-214 IAAPECATT
+214 LAGPECATA

-228 EPTEGNSALEEV
+228 ETTEGNSALEEV

-265 LFARLDSSSFAERP
+265 LFARLDGPPLAEQP
-279 PSFLVDGAKT
+279 PSFPVGGAEDNT
-289 KAGPLVS
+289 GPLVS

-383 SGDLRISDA
+383 SGNLRISDA

-437 EIGKQHC
+437 ETGKQHC

-454 YVFLDEKQRPADAN
+454 YVFLDEKQRPADTN

-476 GLCGAAPAS
+476 GLSGAAPAS

-510 WKSKLFLVRA
+510 WKSRLFLVRA

-535 RLFEALAGTPISDA
+535 RLFEALAGAPVSDA
-549 DGKVPALD
+549 DEKAPTLD
-557 LGIVETTAYLGSR
+557 LEIRGKHAYLGSR
-570 KLTGTFGQATCSLGR
+570 RLTGTFGQATCSLGA
-585 FTPIGVE
+585 FTELTAPPCPAPVP
-592 EAQDTTSHGFSEDVA
+592 
-607 TTQSASASADETITT
+607 DETRPADPSPDSKEVTV

-634 EGLGPGGTVADLQLA
+634 KELGPGGTMTDLKLA

-657 PDGVRQEDSSSSD
+657 PSDGVRQQGSSSSD
-670 EKPGKR
+670 QKP
-676 ADAVAESRGVATPAQ
+676 S
-691 DSALPES
+691 L
-698 QSDQEPS
+698 
-705 PPCPD
+705 PCPD
-710 EPAESSNGPD
+710 EPAESSDGPD
-720 ESKKTK
+720 ERKKTK

-739 HRRVDSWSAVDG
+739 HRRVDSWSAADG

-764 VVQLEVP
+764 VVQVKVPRSEVP
-771 KSAVPAL
+771 EL
-778 CVLGRIGVG
+778 HVLGRIGVG

-802 ALCEPI
+802 ALCEPV
-808 LPLVKTESEC
+808 LPLVKTKSEC
-818 FTAPDK
+818 FTAPEK
-824 SEEPAQEGEGR
+824 SEEPDQEGEGR

>member
-1 MTDGTSTPPVDGHVT
+1 MTDEPDGHVT
-16 IVFTSDWGVSTGVG
+16 VVFTSDWGVSTGVG

-36 STLEKQGGLPVVR
+36 STLEKQGDLPVVR

-64 ARALDAAVPVS
+64 ARALDAAVPAS
-75 STGCKD
+75 STGRKD
-81 SDGSKGAFEGGPW
+81 SDGSGGPSEGGPW
-94 SRFAKWLFGD
+94 TRFAKWLFGD
-104 EGNNPRHVIFSDA
+104 EGNNPRHVVFSDA
-117 LPVRFSQRN
+117 LPVRYSQRN

-146 DPTTGAAR
+146 APTTGAAR
-154 DRMLR
+154 DQMLR

-178 AGAEHREY
+178 AGAAPREY
-186 AHFLLGVAGLMIRG
+186 AHFLLGVAGLMVRG

-214 IAAPECATT
+214 IAAPECATK

-228 EPTEGNSALEEV
+228 ETAKQALKKVRKGPKEEP
-240 AEGQK
+240 A
-245 DEPEY
+245 Y
-250 SSDSL
+250 SSDDI
-255 RKLADELREA
+255 RALAAELREA
-265 LFARLDSSSFAERP
+265 LFAHLNGPSFAEQP
-279 PSFLVDGAKT
+279 PSFPVGGAEDNT
-289 KAGPLVS
+289 GLLVS
-296 VAASRHSSEAAAALD
+296 VAASRHGSEATAALH
-311 PANWF
+311 PTNWF
-316 EAPLD
+316 EATLD

-353 LHRQLRDLDTRADET
+353 LHRQLRDLDTRADGT
-368 PLEKGDEAL
+368 PLEKGDEDL

-383 SGDLRISDA
+383 SGDLRVSDA

-420 DNEKDPLQPVTL
+420 ENKKDRLQPVTL

-437 EIGKQHC
+437 ETGKQHC

-454 YVFLDEKQRPADAN
+454 YVFLDEKQRPADTN
-468 GAAADEGA
+468 GAAADEGT
-476 GLCGAAPAS
+476 GPCGGAPAS
-485 FAGRIGKPALIGRQ
+485 FAGRIGKPSLTGRQ

-535 RLFEALAGTPISDA
+535 RLFEALAGAPVPNA
-549 DGKVPALD
+549 DGRAPTLG
-557 LGIVETTAYLGSR
+557 LGINEATAYLGSR
-570 KLTGTFGQATCSLGR
+570 RLTGTFGQATCSLGA
-585 FTPIGVE
+585 FTELTAPPRPDPGPDE
-592 EAQDTTSHGFSEDVA
+592 TRPADPTPDSEDV
-607 TTQSASASADETITT
+607 IV
-622 SLWFTSDVLARS
+622 SLWFTSDALARS
-634 EGLGPGGTVADLQLA
+634 KGLGPGGTMTDLELA
-649 FKRAGVTI
+649 FERAGLAI
-657 PDGVRQEDSSSSD
+657 PSNGVRQGDSPSSG
-670 EKPGKR
+670 ENPGKK
-676 ADAVAESRGVATPAQ
+676 AEAVAESRGAAAPAQ

-698 QSDQEPS
+698 QSDREPS

-710 EPAESSNGPD
+710 DPAESSDGPD
-720 ESKKTK
+720 DRKKTK

-739 HRRVDSWSAVDG
+739 HRRVDSWSAADG

-778 CVLGRIGVG
+778 RVLGRIGVG

-802 ALCEPI
+802 ALCEPV
-808 LPLVKTESEC
+808 LPLVKTKSEC
-818 FTAPDK
+818 FTAPEN

>member
-1 MTDGTSTPPVDGHVT
+1 MTAEPSIPPADGHVT

-49 GTVVAGVLREQAMIA
+49 GTVVAGVLRQQAMIA
-64 ARALDAAVPVS
+64 ASALDATVPAS
-75 STGCKD
+75 STGRKD
-81 SDGSKGAFEGGPW
+81 SDGSRGSSEGGPW
-94 SRFAKWLFGD
+94 SRLTKWLFGN

-117 LPVRFSQRN
+117 LPVRYSQRN

-186 AHFLLGVAGLMIRG
+186 AHFLLGVAGLMVQG

-214 IAAPECATT
+214 IAGPECATE
-223 LAEPK
+223 LAESKKTAKHALKKVRKGPK
-228 EPTEGNSALEEV
+228 EKP
-240 AEGQK
+240 
-245 DEPEY
+245 DY
-250 SSDSL
+250 SSDDI
-255 RKLADELREA
+255 RALAAELREA
-265 LFARLDSSSFAERP
+265 LFARLDDPSFAEQP
-279 PSFLVDGAKT
+279 PFFLVDGTKT
-289 KAGPLVS
+289 KASPLVS

-316 EAPLD
+316 EATLD

-348 VLIPW
+348 VLIRW
-353 LHRQLRDLDTRADET
+353 LHRKWRGLDTRADGT
-368 PLEKGDEAL
+368 PLEEGDEDL

-383 SGDLRISDA
+383 SGDLRVSDA

-420 DNEKDPLQPVTL
+420 ENKKDRLQPVTL

-437 EIGKQHC
+437 ETGKQHC

-454 YVFLDEKQRPADAN
+454 YVFLDEEQRPADAN
-468 GAAADEGA
+468 GAATDEGT
-476 GLCGAAPAS
+476 GPCGGAPAS

-510 WKSKLFLVRA
+510 SKSKLFLVRA

-535 RLFEALAGTPISDA
+535 RLFEALAGAPVPDA
-549 DGKVPALD
+549 DGKAPTLD
-557 LGIVETTAYLGSR
+557 LGLNEATAYLGSR
-570 KLTGTFGQATCSLGR
+570 KLTGTFGQATCSLGT
-585 FTPIGVE
+585 FTELTAPPCPDPVP
-592 EAQDTTSHGFSEDVA
+592 
-607 TTQSASASADETITT
+607 DETRPADSSPDSKEVIV
-622 SLWFTSDVLARS
+622 SLWFTSDVLACS
-634 EGLGPGGTVADLQLA
+634 KGLGPGGTMTDLELA
-649 FKRAGVTI
+649 FERAGLTI
-657 PDGVRQEDSSSSD
+657 PSNGVRQGDPLSSG
-670 EKPGKR
+670 ENPGKK
-676 ADAVAESRGVATPAQ
+676 AEAVAESQGATAPAQ

-698 QSDQEPS
+698 QSDREPS

-710 EPAESSNGPD
+710 DSAESSDGPD
-720 ESKKTK
+720 ERKKTK

-739 HRRVDSWSAVDG
+739 HRRVDSWSAADG

-764 VVQLEVP
+764 VVQVKVP
-771 KSAVPAL
+771 RSAVPAL
-778 CVLGRIGVG
+778 RVLGRIGVG

-802 ALCEPI
+802 ALREPV
-808 LPLVKTESEC
+808 LPLVTTKSEC
-818 FTAPDK
+818 FTAPEK
-824 SEEPAQEGEGR
+824 SDGPAQEGEGR